1 MNNMQLFDLTNAQ
14 KRIWYTELLYPD
26 TSVSQ
31 LSGTAKMKGHIN
43 IAAFMQSINLIIKQ
57 YDAFRIRITSV
68 DGVPQQ
74 YVVPYEE
81 RQLECLDLTHI
92 DSISEVEALLE
103 QHKSK
108 PLPLLDSELF
118 QFLIVKISEEEYW
131 INIKMH
137 HIISDGISMVVYGN
151 QLTAFYMDL
160 IQGNE
165 PKLSDDCS
173 YIEYIAD
180 ENAYELSDRYQKDK
194 AYWLDKFSDLP
205 ELTGWKSYNPLS
217 LSTQAVREHFTV
229 PEALYRE
236 LQAFCQQNRI
246 SLFQF
251 FMGAMYI
258 YIHKVTNQPDV
269 VIGTSFA
276 NRGNK
281 KEKQKIGM
289 FVSTAAARTY
299 VDKDVEVLSFL
310 QEVARDQ
317 MSVLRHQ
324 KYPYNQ
330 LIQDLREM
338 HGNKDIQRL
347 FGVSMEYRLIN
358 WVDLDDVRI
367 LTDYDF
373 CGDEVNDFV
382 LHIVEI
388 LDEGELV
395 LDIDYRTELFER
407 SEVTDMVSQLLTI
420 AEQIIH
426 TPQLSIAEVNLL
438 GEAEEQSILALS
450 EGDVVDYPRDKT
462 IHGLFEEQAE
472 RTPDHVAVQ
481 MGEQSI
487 TYLALNEQANQLARY
502 LRTEGVGADV
512 LVGIMAD
519 RSLDMVVGMLAVLKA
534 GGAYVPIDPEYPE
547 ERIRYML
554 EDSGVRLLL
563 TQSHLWESTTFD
575 GKLVSLDEA
584 ATYTGDASNLESIS
598 GPSHLAYVIYTSG
611 TTGKPK
617 GTLIEHKNVVRLLFN
632 DDNLFDF
639 NSQDTWTLFH
649 SFCFD
654 FSVWEMYGAL
664 LYGGKLIIVPSLT
677 AKSPAAFLELL
688 KDNRVTILN
697 QTPTY
702 FYQVI
707 QEELAQSSTELSLR
721 KIIFGGEALSPSL
734 LKNWRA
740 KYPDVQLINM
750 YGITETTVHVT
761 YKEITEHEIEA
772 GKSNIGRTIPTLSAY
787 IFDEH
792 RRLQP
797 VGVPGELYIAGDG
810 LARGYLNRPD
820 LTAEKFV
827 EHPYRAGERLYRTGD
842 LARWLPDGNIEYL
855 GRIDH
860 QVKIRGYRIEL
871 GEVEA
876 QILKAPGVR
885 ETIVLARDDEQG
897 QKLLCAYYVASSDL
911 SPGELRSQLATEL
924 PAYMIPSYFVR
935 LEQMPLTPNGKL
947 DRRAL
952 PAPEGS
958 VQSGEDYL
966 APRTAVEAQLVL
978 IWQDILGAARV
989 GVHDNFFEIG
999 GHSLRATLLVTRIR
1013 KELGC
1018 SISLREVFQSPTVE
1032 SLARLVKE
1040 RIPTVYESIPQA
1052 EESEAYPVSSAQ
1064 KRLYVLRQMDGG
1076 ELSYNMPG
1084 AFTVDGPLDRVRLE
1098 SAFKALI
1105 QRHESLRTGFYMQD
1119 GELVQH
1125 VHKDVPFTLGY
1136 TEASAEETDTL
1147 IHSFTRAFD
1156 LSQAPLLRV
1165 SLVKLQE
1172 ERHLLLFDMHHII
1185 SDGVSI
1191 QILVEELTQLYQG
1204 EQLPELHIQYKDYAV
1219 WQREQSE
1226 REWQD
1231 LEAYWLQTF
1240 EGELP
1245 VLDLPTDFQRPSV
1258 RSFEG
1263 SRIDFTLDES
1273 GNKAIQELASRTGTT
1288 LYMVLLAAYSVL
1300 LHKYTGQKDIVV
1312 GSPVAGRP
1320 QAELEG
1326 IIGMF
1331 VNTLALRSYPAGEK
1345 TFQDYLLEVKETALK
1360 AFEHQ
1365 DYPFEK
1371 LVEKLGVGRDVS
1383 RNPLFDTLLVLQNTE
1398 QEEQDMDGVHFT
1410 PYPMDTVTAKF
1421 DLSLNVEEKGAEL
1434 AFGLEYSTALYRR
1447 ETVERLATHLLRVL
1461 HAVAANPQL
1470 QLAEIEMITPEEKV
1484 QIIEVFNATA
1494 TPYPRDKTIHE
1505 LFAEQVKHTPEQTA
1519 LVFGDVRLT
1528 YLELEDKASRLAQT
1542 LRRLGTLRE
1551 QPVAIMGGRSIEM
1564 VVGMLAVLQAGGA
1577 YVPIDP
1583 DYPEDRVRYMLE
1595 DSDAKLLLVQKGEL
1609 INVDYGIP
1617 IVDLSSEEAYA
1628 SDPVQAEETVQGP
1641 QGLAYV
1647 IYTSGTTGRPKG
1659 VMVEHRNVVRL
1670 VKETNYV
1677 ELNESTRILQTGAV
1691 AFDASTFEI
1700 WGALLNGGQLYFVE
1714 NDDIL
1719 IADRLK
1725 AAIAKY
1731 GITTM
1736 WLTSPLFN
1744 QLSLQDEYLFRGLK
1758 ALLVGGDV
1766 LSISHINRV
1775 IEANPDL
1782 VPINGYGP
1790 TENTTFST
1798 TYKIPGRVE
1807 GGVPI
1812 GRPISN
1818 STAYVVNGSL
1828 QLQPIGA
1835 WGELIVGGEGVARG
1849 YLNRPDLTAEKFV
1862 PSPVKEGERCYRTGD
1877 LVRWLPDGNLEFKGR
1892 IDEQVKIRGYR
1903 IELPEIE
1910 AQLAKVESVVE
1921 AVVVVR
1927 ADELG
1932 EKQLCAYYVA
1942 DRTLTA
1948 GEVRLALSQ
1957 VLPGYMMPSY
1967 FIQMD
1972 RMPLTSNG
1980 KVDRRSLP
1988 APQVGAHT
1996 GRKYTAPRTPAEEAL
2011 ASVWQGVLGAEQ
2023 VGIHDNFFELGG
2035 DSIKAIQVSSRLLQA
2050 GYRLEMKQLFKSP
2063 TIAELGAEIQTAVH
2077 MAEQGVVRGAARL
2090 TPVQQWFF
2098 GRKQAEPH
2106 HFNQAVMLYREQ
2118 GFEETALHQVLRKL
2132 AEHHDA
2138 LRMAFRQTEQGYEAW
2153 NRDLGEGELYSL
2165 ITADLR
2171 SESNP
2176 VAAIT
2181 TLSDDI
2187 QRSINLAEGP
2197 LMKLG
2202 LFHCQD
2208 GDHLLIVIHHLVVDG
2223 VSWRILFE
2231 DFAAGYEQV
2240 IQGQA
2245 LTFPQKTDSFRDWG
2259 DAIARYS
2266 EGPEIEV
2273 HRAYWSKLGDQ
2284 PLEQLPKDEAVES
2297 LLLQDSEVV
2306 TAQWTVEETDQL
2318 LRKAHRAYQ
2327 TETNDLLLTALGMAV
2342 SKWSGIGKIAVNL
2355 EGHGREPIISNID
2368 ITRTVGWFTS
2378 QYPVILDLGNDLEL
2392 SALIKS
2398 VKEELR
2404 RIPNKGIGYGL
2415 LKTMAS
2421 QEDADSFSLQPEIS
2435 FNYLGQFDQDLQGSS
2450 LQVSPYPTG
2459 SAQSLLG
2466 EPAYTLDI
2474 NGMVTDGALTLTMSY
2489 NGKQYKSSTMKQL
2502 AGYIEESLRQ
2512 LLQHCVTQERTV
2524 LTPSD
2529 VLAKGLSIA
2538 DLEELSKQT
2547 SHIGDIENV
2556 YSLTPMQKGMLFH
2569 DMFEPHTGA
2578 YFEQAAFDFK
2588 GSFDPTAFG
2597 HSLDAV
2603 VERHAI
2609 LRTNFYSGWG
2619 SEPLQVVFRHRGA
2632 KLVYEDLREM
2642 NAPQREAYLK
2652 TFAAEDKAQ
2661 GFNLSEDELL
2671 RVSILQTDEESFR
2684 LLWSF
2689 HHIVMDGWCVPLI
2702 TQEVFEHY
2710 FALLEG
2716 REPQL
2721 AEVQPYSRY
2730 IEWLEQQDEA
2740 AAADYWSRYLAGYEQ
2755 QTLLPQVG
2763 GAVKGEGYV
2772 AEKLNY
2778 PVSREL
2784 TERLEKVARDAHVT
2798 MNILLQSIWGVALQ
2812 RYNGSRDVVYG
2823 SVVSG
2828 RPAEIP
2834 GIDRMIGLFINTIP
2848 VRVKTEE
2855 HLPFTVLMKQ
2865 QQEQYMASHMYDTYP
2880 LFEIQAQ
2887 TDQKQDLISHIMV
2900 FENYPVE
2907 EEVERLG
2914 DGEAAFEI
2922 EEAELLEQT
2931 NYDFNLI
2938 VLPGKEMRLLFQ
2950 YNALVYDSATIEQIK
2965 GHLFHLMEQIVEN
2978 PAISVDAL
2986 ELVTPQEREQI
2997 LSVWGETEASSKH
3010 RTTFHGLL
3018 EEQAARTP
3026 DATAIL
3032 FENEMLTYAELNAK
3046 ANGLARRLRA
3056 EGIKTGDLVGLLVE
3070 RSTDMIV
3077 GMYGIMKAGGAYVP
3091 IDPEYPKE
3099 RINYMLEDS
3108 GTKMVLAQAHLL
3120 EHIDWMGNV
3129 LLLEE
3134 PSTYDADESNLKD
3147 TANSDDLAYVIYTS
3161 GTTGQP
3167 KGVLVEHRGLRNLSD
3182 VYRGL
3187 FEVTPQDRIVQ
3198 FASLSFD
3205 ASVSEIITA
3214 LSHGATLCIPSTQD
3228 ILDHALFEQFMNSKA
3243 ITIATLPPAYII
3255 HLEPERLPA
3264 LRCLLTAGSA
3274 TSVELIEKWRKH
3286 VQYFNGYGP
3295 TEDSVCTTMWTVPDS
3310 EETMERVSIGQP
3322 IANHRVYILDD
3333 HFRVLPVGVAG
3344 ELCISGIGL
3353 ARGYHNQPALM
3364 DEKFVDNPFT
3374 PGERMYRTGDLVR
3387 WLPDGTIEY
3396 LGRIDHQVKIR
3407 GYRIE
3412 LGEVEAHMLRVP
3424 FVQEVVALAVES
3436 EDGYKDLV
3444 AYFVAA
3450 QKLEVSELRAV
3461 LSEMLPGY
3469 MIPSRFV
3476 QLEDMP
3482 LTSNG
3487 KIDRKALQGE
3497 QGWAVASSEA
3507 PQTPVEIQLA
3517 EIWQEVLGVESA
3529 GVKDNFFHFG
3539 GHSLRAALLV
3549 SRIRKEMNREISL
3562 REVFESPTI
3571 EGLARAIEGYTPLN
3585 FEEIPTA
3592 GAREHYPLS
3601 SAQKRLFILSQLEG
3615 GELSYNMP
3623 GILTVEGAL
3632 NRERLEQAFRRL
3644 IHRHGSLRT
3653 RFVTVNGEPV
3663 QQILPDVPFTVEYAE
3678 LSETEAE
3685 AALQQFVHPFDLGEA
3700 PLLRV
3705 GLIRIAHER
3714 HLLLFDMH
3722 HIVSDGVSMN
3732 ILIEE
3737 FLHFYQEE
3745 DVLPAL
3751 QIQYTDYAVWQQ
3763 EQLGSERLK
3772 AQEAYWLD
3780 AFRGSL
3786 PVLDL
3791 PVDEV
3796 RPAVRSF
3803 AGDRIDFQIDASLS
3817 ASLQELATR
3826 TGSTLFMVLLAAY
3839 TTLLH
3844 KYTGQEDVIVGSPV
3858 AGRSHTTLEGLIGMF
3873 VGTVALRTYPEGE
3886 KSFEAYLKEVKE
3898 TALRAYENQDYPFE
3912 ELVEKL
3918 ELQRDLSRNP
3928 LFDTMFVLQNI
3939 EQGEQEIEGLRFTP
3953 YDQGHPAAKFDLTL
3967 TVSEADGALNCTLE
3981 YATAI
3986 YKRET
3991 AERMAG
3997 HFVQLIQ
4004 EAIANP
4010 GLSLSSLDIVTP
4022 QEKSM
4027 LMKDADEAK
4036 ADYPRDQ
4043 TIHALFE
4050 EQAVRNPDAVAVVC
4064 EEATLSYSELNERA
4078 NGLARTLRERGLQP
4092 DGLVGIMADRSLEM
4106 VVGILAIL
4114 KAGGAYVPVDPEYP
4128 EDRIRFMLEDSGAK
4142 LLLTQ
4147 AHLGTRISFTGD
4159 IVNLDEAASYKEDVS
4174 NLEPTAGP
4182 NHLAYVI
4189 YTSGTTG
4196 KPKGTLIEHKNVV
4209 RLLFNDKNMF
4219 DFGPQ
4224 DTWTLFHSFCFDFS
4238 VWEMYGALLNGG
4250 RLVIVP
4256 SLTAKSPERFLQLLK
4271 DQKVTVLNQTPTY
4284 FYQLLQEELSHRA
4297 AELSL
4302 RMIIFGGEALSPAL
4316 LKDWRAKYPQVQLIN
4331 MYGITETTVHV
4342 TYKEITE
4349 LEIGQ
4354 GRSNIGIP
4362 IPTLRA
4368 YILDEQRRP
4377 QPIGIPGELYVA
4389 GEGLARG
4396 YLNRPELTEEKFVA
4410 HPFEA
4415 GERMYRSGDL
4425 ARWLPDGSME
4435 YLGRIDHQV
4444 KIRGYRIELGEVEAK
4459 LLHAPSVREAVV
4471 LAREDGSG
4479 QKVLVGYFT
4488 ADQMLTVGELRKALA
4503 AELPAYMIPSYF
4515 MQLEQMPLTP
4525 NGKLDRKALP
4535 APETNVQTGAVYEAP
4550 RNAAEEAL
4558 ASVWQGVLG
4567 AQQVGI
4573 HDHFF
4578 DLGGDSIKAIQVS
4591 SRLFQLGYKL
4601 EMKDLFKYP
4610 TIAELSPYLQVAGR
4624 TAEQGEIKGAAELMP
4639 IQRWFFE
4646 RHTAEPHHYNHAV
4659 MLHRKDGFDEAALRL
4674 TMDQVAIHHDALR
4687 MVFRSTEAG
4696 YAAWNRGIDEGEL
4709 YTLDIVDMRQVEDQ
4723 AAAVQAQADA
4733 IQASFHLEDGPL
4745 FKLGLFHCND
4755 GDHLLIVIHHLL
4767 VDGVSWR
4774 ILFEDIATGYE
4785 QALNGKAIVLPQKT
4799 DSYLVWSEQ
4808 AAKYAAGP
4816 ALDEERSYWQQIEE
4830 TMLAPLP
4837 KDEDQE
4843 PGTIR
4848 DTESVTVTWSAE
4860 ETDLL
4865 LRQANRAY
4873 HTETNDLLLTALGA
4887 AIQRWTGMEQIL
4899 VNLEGHGREMIVPD
4913 LDITRTVGWFT
4924 TQYPVLLNVQGG
4936 QEVSAQIKRIKENL
4950 REVPHKG
4957 IGYGLLKYMAP
4968 EKGTRFSVEPEVSFN
4983 YLGQFDQDLEGNA
4996 LSLSTHSVGKALS
5009 DHTPQQYALDVNGM
5023 IAEGQLSLTITYSN
5037 RQYRKETVSHF
5048 AELLQSSLSEVIQ
5061 HCVTQERSQ
5070 LTPSDVLFQGLTLE
5084 QLDRLTAQTAHI
5096 GEIEDVYK
5104 LTAMQKG
5111 MLFHSLLEPDS
5122 SSYFEQATFELRGSF
5137 DVDIFFESFQ
5147 ALAQRHAILRTG
5159 FYNNITDVPLQVV
5172 FKQRPIPLNYVD
5184 LRAGTLQEQEA
5195 QIQAYTT
5202 EDMAKGFSLS
5212 EDPLM
5217 RVTVM
5222 QKEQSHLVLWSFHH
5236 IVMDGWCIPIIT
5248 QELFDY
5254 YSALR
5259 QQVQPVLPPAQPYS
5273 RYIEWLDAQ
5282 DDQESSTY
5290 WSQYLE
5296 DYDGNTVLPEAKT
5309 KSQAKV
5315 EGYVLNEH
5323 VLHLGASLTHKMDVV
5338 AKRNH
5343 VTVNTLM
5350 QTAWGLILQHYNASS
5365 DVVFGGV
5372 VSGRP
5377 AEIAGIENMV
5387 GLFIN
5392 TVPIRVQSSK
5402 DEAFVEVMK
5411 RTQAH
5416 SLAGRA
5422 YDTYPLYEI
5431 QGKTSQKQDLISH
5444 IMIFENYPLDEQ
5456 VEQSGNHTEDNLEV
5470 ANFAMFEQTNYD
5482 FNLVVIP
5489 GEDIKVC
5496 IRYNASV
5503 YEQESIARIGGHLLQ
5518 MLDQVATRPQA
5529 TIQELEIVTPEERTK
5544 LLDWGG
5550 KAHAYPSD
5558 QGLHTLFEEQVV
5570 RTPDKIA
5577 AVSGDIQITY
5587 RELNE
5592 RANRLASTLI
5602 DQGLRSEQVVG
5613 LLADRSVELLV
5624 AIMGVLKAGG
5634 AYVPID
5640 PEYPQERIQYILKD
5654 SGAEILLTQSHLTK
5668 LASFEGIVM
5677 ELDSP
5682 HIYGAGVDN
5691 PNIPVR
5697 GNDLVYLI
5705 YTSGTTG
5712 NPKGTMINHKGIV
5725 NYIWWANKVYC
5736 AGQPTDFPLY
5746 SSISFDLTMTSMF
5759 TPLINGGIVRIY
5771 DGIDKA
5777 EVVQHILRE
5786 NAVDILKLTPTHLS
5800 LIKDMTI
5807 PAESRIQQLIVGG
5820 ENLTTHLSKTITDL
5834 FGGNIKI
5841 YNEYGPTETVVGCM
5855 IHLYDPAKDTRES
5868 VPIGLPSD
5876 NIYIHIL
5883 DEQLR
5888 LVPLGVEGEMYIAGD
5903 GVARGYLNRLDLT
5916 AEKFIRDRFAAEG
5929 NMYRTGDLARRLPN
5943 GDIEYIG
5950 RIDHQVKIRGYRI
5963 ELGEIEA
5970 KLLDMPLVEE
5980 ALVVAWADANGQK
5993 SLCAYFVADR
6003 EMSVSELRNELS
6015 AELPAYM
6022 IPSYFVQ
6029 MDVMPLTPNGK
6040 LDRKA
6045 LPEPNLGVKA
6055 GAAFAAPRTDVE
6067 NILASIWQ
6075 GVLGVPLVGI
6085 HDNFFELGGDSI
6097 KSIQVSSRLLHA
6109 GYKLEMKNLFSY
6121 PTIAELAQRVSAVSR
6136 IADQGE
6142 VHGTVK
6148 LGPAQRRFFEE
6159 QSKDLHH
6166 FNQSVMLYRREGF
6179 NTDAL
6184 AKVIQKIAEHHDALR
6199 LVFRQGEHGV
6209 EAWNRSLGE
6218 GELYSLQIHDLQDEK
6233 DPALAIEAGAE
6244 AIQRSISLEDGPLF
6258 RLGLFRCAE
6267 GEHLLIVIHHLAVDG
6282 VSWRILF
6289 EDLQEGYEQAA
6300 RGEAVKLPQKTDSYR
6315 AWVDGITQYAN
6326 SPAAEQ
6332 ERSFW
6337 AEVEGEGFA
6346 LLPKDKV
6353 DGALLIKDTEAVT
6366 VTWSPEETEQFLK
6379 EANRAY
6385 NTEVNDLLLTALGMA
6400 VHEWT
6405 GIERVGIVLEGHGR
6419 EPVVPELDITRTIG
6433 WFTSQYPV
6441 ALEMG
6446 GEMEIGARI
6455 KRIKEGLRR
6464 IPNKGVGYGILKY
6477 LSDVSTGSSFSA
6489 EPEITFNY
6497 LGQFDQDLAE
6507 GTMEVSPYSAGS
6519 EVSEEMVQHQ
6529 ALNINGLITE
6539 GQLQLSVSYNHQQF
6553 HVDSVEKFAGILK
6566 ERLSEVIG
6574 HCARKDRTELT
6585 PSDVLLNDISL
6596 EEIEELEEQTRHIG
6610 SIENVY
6616 KLTPMQKGMLFHSLL
6631 EPHSEVYFEQATFE
6645 IQGVFYP
6652 EDFKRSLQHLMKR
6665 HAILRTNFHAGWGD
6679 FPIQIVFKER
6689 ACDFVYEELHELEPG
6704 EMETRLAAYM
6714 DQDKARG
6721 FDLTNEALLRVAI
6734 LRTAKE
6740 HYHLLWSS
6748 HHIILDGWC
6757 MPLVLQE
6764 VFETYGALR
6773 EQREPELPVAASYSQ
6788 YIQWLE
6794 KQGEEEASS
6803 YWRGYL
6809 EGYEQ
6814 QTKLPQAITQP
6825 SAKAEAYVSE
6835 KLVFT
6840 LDADLTERLEQV
6852 AKQHQVTMNTLMQAA
6867 WGIVLQRYNRSQD
6880 VVFGSVVSG
6889 RPAEI
6894 PGIESM
6900 IGLFINTVPVRVQAE
6915 GSETFSHVMKRQQE
6929 LYLAGHAYDSY
6940 PLYEI
6945 QAQSEQKQDLI
6956 SHIMVFENYPV
6967 EEHLEEKIANDEAE
6981 YKITDVQMFEQT
6993 NYDFNLIVL
7002 PGRNLEFLYRYNA
7015 RVYDR
7020 ESVERIQ
7027 GHLTKIL
7034 TSVSVQPAIR
7044 IDELELITPEEKSQ
7058 IIEVWGD
7065 TAAPYPREK
7074 TLHGIF
7080 EEKAALTPDHTALIF
7095 GETELT
7101 YGELHQQANRLARTL
7116 RAQGVR
7122 PDQPVGIMV
7131 ERSLE
7136 MIIGIHAIL
7145 KAGGAYVPIDPE
7157 FPEDR
7162 IHHML
7167 EDSGAKLLLTKSHLK
7182 DRFPFTGTIL
7192 ALDDPQAY
7200 HADDSNLEPIA
7211 GPEHLAYIIYTSGST
7226 GKPKGVMIEHRS
7238 AVHTLSQLEAEYPM
7252 LAGDRFLLKTTFTF
7266 DFSVPELFC
7275 WFFGQGTLVILPQGV
7290 DKDPVALLEAVD
7302 ANRITHLNLVP
7313 SMLSVLVQYL
7323 KESSTQGF
7331 LTLKYLFACGET
7343 LPAKLVEEYY
7353 KVSPYAVLENIY
7365 GPTEA
7370 AVYATRYTTSRETAT
7385 LTHVPIG
7392 KPYANVQVWMM
7403 DSASQ
7408 VSPVGVPGELCI
7420 AGEGVARG
7428 YFNQPELTAEK
7439 FIPHPYTSG
7448 ERIYRTGDLARWL
7461 PDGNIEY
7468 LGRIDHQVKIRGY
7481 RIELGEVEAQIL
7493 KVPSVQEAVVL
7504 ALADSSGSTQLC
7516 AYFVAEEALA
7526 AGVLREALASELP
7539 SYMIPSAFVQL
7550 GQMPLN
7556 PNGKLDRKALP
7567 APETLLRS
7575 TAEYIAPRTQ
7585 TEVELAKIWSE
7596 VLGVQEIGIRDQFF
7610 ELGGHSL
7617 KVLGLIQR
7625 ISSSMGVHLPLQAV
7639 FNLPTVEE
7647 MAHEIFKLQATT
7659 AADEQEMEII
7669 HFPGKGMLKVFCFP
7683 PRVGHSLGYY
7693 EMAKELDGLCEVYGM
7708 EFIGDRFQG
7717 QDMLDR
7723 YIDAIVDI
7731 QAEGPYIFLGYSLGG
7746 NLAFEVAK
7754 AMESRGYHVGDIIMV
7769 DAMRKMSKDESTPEE
7784 LEEIVETVL
7793 DSIRE
7798 QYKAFLAD
7806 PADRERVMD
7815 KMLVYSSYRD
7825 ELINAGEVHAN
7836 IHAMI
7841 AEDDSV
7847 GPDTSLDK
7855 LLWQQATLGQYKEYG
7870 VIGTHDVLLDSGFVG
7885 ENAKVLR
7892 QILGKIAKASS
7903 KNKPI
7908 LS

>member
-1 MNNMQLFDLTNAQ
+1 MNDMQLYDLTNAQ

-31 LSGTAKMKGHIN
+31 LSGTAKMKGRIH

-68 DGVPQQ
+68 DGMPQQ

-81 RQLECLDLTHI
+81 RQLEYLDLTHYE
-92 DSISEVEALLE
+92 SVSEVEALLE

-108 PLPLLDSELF
+108 PLQLLDSELF
-118 QFLIVKISEEEYW
+118 QFLIVKISEDEYW
-131 INIKMH
+131 INTKMH
-137 HIISDGISMVVYGN
+137 HIISDGISMVIYGN
-151 QLTAFYMDL
+151 QLTEFYMQI

-165 PKLSDDCS
+165 PTLNDDCS
-173 YIEYIAD
+173 YIQYISE

-194 AYWLDKFSDLP
+194 AYWLNKFSDLP

-217 LSTQAVREHFTV
+217 LSTRAVREHFTV
-229 PEALYRE
+229 PEVLYHE

-299 VDKDVEVLSFL
+299 VEKDMDALSFL
-310 QEVARDQ
+310 QDVARDQ

-358 WVDLDDVRI
+358 WVDLDEVRI

-395 LDIDYRTELFER
+395 LDVDYRTTLFER

-426 TPQLSIAEVNLL
+426 APQLPIAEVTLL
-438 GEAEEQSILALS
+438 GEADEQSILALS
-450 EGDVVDYPRDKT
+450 EGIVADYPREKT

-502 LRTEGVGADV
+502 LRSEGVGADT

-519 RSLDMVVGMLAVLKA
+519 RSLEMIVGIMGILKA
-534 GGAYVPIDPEYPE
+534 GGAYVPIDPDYPE
-547 ERIRYML
+547 ERIHYML
-554 EDSGVRLLL
+554 EDSGVHLLL

-575 GKLVSLDEA
+575 GKLVNLDEA
-584 ATYTGDASNLESIS
+584 ASYKGDTSNLESIS
-598 GPSHLAYVIYTSG
+598 GASNLAYVIYTSG

-632 DDNLFDF
+632 DKNLFDF
-639 NSQDTWTLFH
+639 SAQDTWTLFH

-664 LYGGKLIIVPSLT
+664 LYGGKLVIVPSLT

-688 KDNRVTILN
+688 KDNKVTILN

-707 QEELAQSSTELSLR
+707 QEELAHSSTELSLR

-734 LKNWRA
+734 LGNWRF

-761 YKEITEHEIEA
+761 YKEITEREIEA

-787 IFDEH
+787 IFDEQ

-810 LARGYLNRPD
+810 LARGYLNRAE

-827 EHPYRAGERLYRTGD
+827 EHPFRAGERMYRTGD

-876 QILKAPGVR
+876 QILKVSNVR

-897 QKLLCAYYVASSDL
+897 QKLLCAYYVASTDL
-911 SPGELRSQLATEL
+911 SPSELRSQLAVEL

-958 VQSGEDYL
+958 VQSSEVYL
-966 APRTAVEAQLVL
+966 APRTAAEAQLVL
-978 IWQDILGAARV
+978 IWQDILGVARV
-989 GVHDNFFEIG
+989 GVRDNFFEIG
-999 GHSLRATLLVTRIR
+999 GHSLRATLLVSRIQ
-1013 KELGC
+1013 KELGG
-1018 SISLREVFQSPTVE
+1018 SLSLREVFQWPTVE
-1032 SLARLVKE
+1032 SMARLVKE
-1040 RIPTVYESIPQA
+1040 RIPTVYESIPRA

-1064 KRLYVLRQMDGG
+1064 KRLFVLRQMDGG

-1084 AFTVDGPLDRVRLE
+1084 AFTVDGSLDRVRLE
-1098 SAFKALI
+1098 SAFQALI
-1105 QRHESLRTGFYMQD
+1105 QRHESLRTGFYMKD
-1119 GELVQH
+1119 GELVQR
-1125 VHKDVPFTLGY
+1125 VHRDVPFALDY
-1136 TEASAEETDTL
+1136 TEASVEETDTL
-1147 IHSFTRAFD
+1147 VCSFIRAFD

-1165 SLVKLQE
+1165 GLVKLEE

-1191 QILVEELTQLYQG
+1191 QILVEELTSLYQG

-1219 WQREQSE
+1219 WQREHSE
-1226 REWQD
+1226 NQWKE
-1231 LEAYWLQTF
+1231 LEAYWLQAF

-1245 VLDLPTDFQRPSV
+1245 VLDLPTDYQRPSV

-1263 SRIDFTLDES
+1263 SRIDFTLDAS

-1300 LHKYTGQKDIVV
+1300 LHKYTGQEDIIV

-1320 QAELEG
+1320 QAELES

-1331 VNTLALRSYPAGEK
+1331 VNTLAMRSYPAGDK
-1345 TFQDYLLEVKETALK
+1345 TFQDYLLEIKETALK

-1365 DYPFEK
+1365 DYPLEK
-1371 LVEKLGVGRDVS
+1371 LIEKLGIGRDVS

-1398 QEEQDMDGVHFT
+1398 QAEQDMGGLRFT
-1410 PYPMDTVTAKF
+1410 PYPLETVTAKF
-1421 DLSLNVEEKGAEL
+1421 DLSLNVEEQGAEL
-1434 AFGLEYSTALYRR
+1434 AFGLEYSTVLYQR
-1447 ETVERLATHLLRVL
+1447 ESVERLAMHLLRVL
-1461 HAVAANPQL
+1461 HAVAVNPQL
-1470 QLAEIEMITPEEKV
+1470 KLAEIEMITPEEKV
-1484 QIIEVFNATA
+1484 QIIEEFNATSA
-1494 TPYPRDKTIHE
+1494 PYPSEKTIHE
-1505 LFAEQVKHTPEQTA
+1505 LFAEQVKRTPEQTA
-1519 LVFGDVRLT
+1519 LVFGNVQLT
-1528 YLELEDKASRLAQT
+1528 YLELEEKAGRLAQT

-1551 QPVAIMGGRSIEM
+1551 QPVAVMGGRSIEM
-1564 VVGMLAVLQAGGA
+1564 VIGMLAVLQAGGA

-1583 DYPEDRVRYMLE
+1583 DYPEDRVRYMLN

-1609 INVDYGIP
+1609 ISVDYGIP

-1628 SDPVQAEETVQGP
+1628 AEPARPETAQGS

-1659 VMVEHRNVVRL
+1659 VMVENRNVVRL

-1731 GITTM
+1731 GITTL

-1758 ALLVGGDV
+1758 TLLVGGDV
-1766 LSISHINRV
+1766 LSISHMNRV
-1775 IEANPDL
+1775 TEANPDL
-1782 VPINGYGP
+1782 VPINCYGP

-1798 TYKIPGRVE
+1798 TYKIPCHAE
-1807 GGVPI
+1807 GVVPI

-1862 PSPVKEGERCYRTGD
+1862 PSPVKDGESCYRTGD

-1910 AQLAKVESVVE
+1910 AQLAKVESVID

-1948 GEVRLALSQ
+1948 GEVRLSLSQ
-1957 VLPGYMMPSY
+1957 VLPGYMIPSY

-2050 GYRLEMKQLFKSP
+2050 GYRLEMKELFKSP
-2063 TIAELGAEIQTAVH
+2063 TIAELSAQIQTAVH
-2077 MAEQGVVRGAARL
+2077 MAEQGTVRGSASL

-2118 GFEETALHQVLRKL
+2118 GFEEKALHHVLKKL
-2132 AEHHDA
+2132 AQHHDA
-2138 LRMAFRQTEQGYEAW
+2138 LRMVFRQTEQGYEAW
-2153 NRDLGEGELYSL
+2153 NRGLEEGELYSL
-2165 ITADLR
+2165 QTADLR
-2171 SESNP
+2171 NESNP

-2181 TLSDDI
+2181 VLSDDI

-2197 LMKLG
+2197 LLKLG

-2231 DFAAGYEQV
+2231 DIAAGYEQV
-2240 IQGQA
+2240 TQGQV
-2245 LTFPQKTDSFRDWG
+2245 LTFPQKTDAFRDWG
-2259 DAIARYS
+2259 DALSRYS
-2266 EGPEIEV
+2266 ESPAIEI
-2273 HRAYWSKLGDQ
+2273 HQAYWKDLERQ
-2284 PLEQLPKDEAVES
+2284 KLEQLPKDEAVES
-2297 LLLQDSEVV
+2297 LLLRDSEVV

-2355 EGHGREPIISNID
+2355 EGHGREPIIPNID

-2378 QYPVILDLGNDLEL
+2378 QYPVILDLGDDPEVA
-2392 SALIKS
+2392 ALIKS
-2398 VKEELR
+2398 VKEGLR

-2421 QEDADSFSLQPEIS
+2421 QVDADSCSLQPEIS

-2450 LQVSPYPTG
+2450 LQISPYPTG
-2459 SAQSLLG
+2459 SAQSLLE

-2474 NGMVTDGALTLTMSY
+2474 NGMVTDGALTLTITY
-2489 NGKQYKSSTMKQL
+2489 NGKQYKSSTMEQL
-2502 AGYIEESLRQ
+2502 AGYIEDSLRE
-2512 LLQHCVTQERTV
+2512 LLHHCVTQERSV

-2588 GSFDPTAFG
+2588 GSFDPAAFG

-2642 NAPQREAYLK
+2642 NATQREAYLK
-2652 TFAAEDKAQ
+2652 TFAAKDKAQ

-2671 RVSILQTDEESFR
+2671 RVSILCTGEDSFR

-2716 REPQL
+2716 RAPQL

-2740 AAADYWSRYLAGYEQ
+2740 AAANYWSRYLAGYDQ

-2763 GAVKGEGYV
+2763 EASIGEGYLS
-2772 AEKLNY
+2772 EKLNY
-2778 PVSREL
+2778 TLDREL
-2784 TERLEKVARDAHVT
+2784 TGRLEKVARDAHVT
-2798 MNILLQSIWGVALQ
+2798 MNILLQSIWGIALQ

-2855 HLPFTVLMKQ
+2855 NLPFNVLMKQ

-2914 DGEAAFEI
+2914 GGEAAFEI
-2922 EEAELLEQT
+2922 EDAELLEQT

-2938 VLPGKEMRLLFQ
+2938 VLPGEEMKLLFQ
-2950 YNALVYDSATIEQIK
+2950 YNTLVYDSSNIERIR
-2965 GHLFHLMEQIVEN
+2965 GHLVHLMEQIVKN
-2978 PAISVDAL
+2978 PGISVDAL
-2986 ELVTPQEREQI
+2986 ELVTPQERDHI
-2997 LSVWGETEASSKH
+2997 LNIWKDIAVPYEH
-3010 RTTFHGLL
+3010 
-3018 EEQAARTP
+3018 
-3026 DATAIL
+3026 
-3032 FENEMLTYAELNAK
+3032 YAELH
-3046 ANGLARRLRA
+3046 
-3056 EGIKTGDLVGLLVE
+3056 
-3070 RSTDMIV
+3070 
-3077 GMYGIMKAGGAYVP
+3077 
-3091 IDPEYPKE
+3091 
-3099 RINYMLEDS
+3099 
-3108 GTKMVLAQAHLL
+3108 AQAQ
-3120 EHIDWMGNV
+3120 
-3129 LLLEE
+3129 
-3134 PSTYDADESNLKD
+3134 
-3147 TANSDDLAYVIYTS
+3147 TA
-3161 GTTGQP
+3161 P
-3167 KGVLVEHRGLRNLSD
+3167 
-3182 VYRGL
+3182 
-3187 FEVTPQDRIVQ
+3187 
-3198 FASLSFD
+3198 
-3205 ASVSEIITA
+3205 
-3214 LSHGATLCIPSTQD
+3214 
-3228 ILDHALFEQFMNSKA
+3228 
-3243 ITIATLPPAYII
+3243 
-3255 HLEPERLPA
+3255 
-3264 LRCLLTAGSA
+3264 
-3274 TSVELIEKWRKH
+3274 
-3286 VQYFNGYGP
+3286 
-3295 TEDSVCTTMWTVPDS
+3295 
-3310 EETMERVSIGQP
+3310 IGQP
-3322 IANHRVYILDD
+3322 NVYIVDD
-3333 HFRVLPVGVAG
+3333 HFRLLPVGVAG
-3344 ELCISGIGL
+3344 ELCIAGVGFT
-3353 ARGYHNQPALM
+3353 REHHNHPELT
-3364 DEKFVDNPFT
+3364 DEKFVDNPFA
-3374 PGERMYRTGDLVR
+3374 PGERMYRTGDLAR
-3387 WLPDGTIEY
+3387 WLPDGTIQY
-3396 LGRIDHQVKIR
+3396 LGRVDHQVKIR
-3407 GYRIE
+3407 GYRVE
-3412 LGEVEAHMLRVP
+3412 LSEVEAQMLK
-3424 FVQEVVALAVES
+3424 VQSVQDVVVMAVEGD
-3436 EDGYKDLV
+3436 DGHKDLF
-3444 AYFVAA
+3444 AYFVAD
-3450 QKLEVSELRAV
+3450 QTIEISELRAV
-3461 LSEMLPGY
+3461 LSELLPVY
-3469 MIPSRFV
+3469 MIPSHFV
-3476 QLEDMP
+3476 QLENP
-3482 LTSNG
+3482 LLTPSG

-3497 QGWAVASSEA
+3497 RGWAVASSVA
-3507 PQTPVEIQLA
+3507 PKTPVEIQLA
-3517 EIWQEVLGVESA
+3517 KIWQEVLGVENA

-3562 REVFESPTI
+3562 REVFQSPTI
-3571 EGLARAIEGYTPLN
+3571 EGLAYAIEGYTPLD

-3592 GAREHYPLS
+3592 GLREHYPLS
-3601 SAQKRLFILSQLEG
+3601 SSQKRLFILSQLEG

-3632 NRERLEQAFRRL
+3632 DRERLEQAFRRL

-3663 QQILPDVPFTVEYAE
+3663 QQILTDVPFTVEYAE
-3678 LSETEAE
+3678 LSGEEAE
-3685 AALQQFVHPFDLGEA
+3685 ASVQQFVRPFDLGEA

-3737 FLHFYQEE
+3737 FLRFYQEE
-3745 DVLPAL
+3745 GLLPAL

-3791 PVDEV
+3791 PGDEV

-3803 AGDRIDFQIDASLS
+3803 AGDRIDFRIDSSLS
-3817 ASLQELATR
+3817 GSLQELATR

-3839 TTLLH
+3839 TALLH

-3858 AGRSHTTLEGLIGMF
+3858 AGRSHATLEGLIGMF
-3873 VGTVALRTYPEGE
+3873 VGTLALRTYPEGE
-3886 KSFEAYLKEVKE
+3886 KSFETYLQEVKE
-3898 TALRAYENQDYPFE
+3898 TALQAYENQDYPFE

-3953 YDQGHPAAKFDLTL
+3953 YDNVHPAAKFDLTL
-3967 TVSEADGALNCTLE
+3967 TVSEADGALDCTLE
-3981 YATAI
+3981 YSTAI

-3991 AERMAG
+3991 AERMTG
-3997 HFVQLIQ
+3997 HFVQLIR
-4004 EAIANP
+4004 EATANP
-4010 GLSLSSLDIVTP
+4010 AMPLSSLDIVTP
-4022 QEKSM
+4022 QEKSK
-4027 LMKDADEAK
+4027 LMQESAEAR
-4036 ADYPRDQ
+4036 ADYPRDK

-4050 EQAVRNPDAVAVVC
+4050 EQAAHTPNAVAVVC

-4078 NGLARTLRERGLQP
+4078 NRLARTLRERGLQP
-4092 DGLVGIMADRSLEM
+4092 DGLAGIMADRSLEM

-4147 AHLGTRISFTGD
+4147 THLEKRVSFAGD
-4159 IVNLDEAASYKEDVS
+4159 IINLDETASYKEDIS
-4174 NLEPTAGP
+4174 NLKPAAGP
-4182 NHLAYVI
+4182 EHLAYVI

-4256 SLTAKSPERFLQLLK
+4256 SLTAKSPDRFLQLLK

-4284 FYQLLQEELSHRA
+4284 FYQLLQEELAHHA

-4316 LKDWRAKYPQVQLIN
+4316 LKDWRTKYPQVQLIN

-4349 LEIGQ
+4349 LEIEQ
-4354 GRSNIGIP
+4354 GRSNIGIS

-4410 HPFEA
+4410 HPFAA

-4425 ARWLPDGSME
+4425 ARWLPDGSLE

-4479 QKVLVGYFT
+4479 QKVLVAYFT

-4535 APETNVQTGAVYEAP
+4535 APEANVQTGAVYEPP
-4550 RNAAEEAL
+4550 RTKAEEAL

-4591 SRLFQLGYKL
+4591 SRLFQAGYKL

-4610 TIAELSPYLQVAGR
+4610 TIAELSPYLQAAGR
-4624 TAEQGEIKGAAELMP
+4624 TAEQGEIQGAAELMP

-4659 MLHRKDGFDEAALRL
+4659 MLYRKDGFDEAALRL
-4674 TMDQVAIHHDALR
+4674 TVTQIATHHDALR
-4687 MVFRSTEAG
+4687 VVFRSTEAG
-4696 YAAWNRGIDEGEL
+4696 YAAWNRGTDEGEL
-4709 YTLDIVDMRQVEDQ
+4709 YTLDIADVRQAEDQ
-4723 AAAVQAQADA
+4723 AAAVQAKADD

-4745 FKLGLFHCND
+4745 FKLGLFHCDD

-4774 ILFEDIATGYE
+4774 ILFEDIAAGYE
-4785 QALNGKAIVLPQKT
+4785 QALNGQAIVLPQKT

-4816 ALDEERSYWQQIEE
+4816 ALDKERAYWQQIEE
-4830 TMLAPLP
+4830 AILAPLP
-4837 KDEDQE
+4837 KDKDQE

-4899 VNLEGHGREMIVPD
+4899 VNLEGHGREMIIPE

-4924 TQYPVLLNVQGG
+4924 TQYPVLLNLQDG
-4936 QEVSAQIKRIKENL
+4936 QEVSARIKRIKENL
-4950 REVPHKG
+4950 RQIPHKG
-4957 IGYGLLKYMAP
+4957 IGYGLLKYMAL
-4968 EKGTRFSVEPEVSFN
+4968 EKSGGFGVEPEISFN

-5023 IAEGQLSLTITYSN
+5023 IAEGQLSLTVTYST
-5037 RQYRKETVSHF
+5037 RQYRKETVNHF
-5048 AELLQSSLSEVIQ
+5048 AELLQSSLSEVIR
-5061 HCVTQERSQ
+5061 HCVAQERSQ

-5084 QLDRLTAQTAHI
+5084 QFDRLTAQTAHI

-5104 LTAMQKG
+5104 LTPMQKG

-5137 DVDIFFESFQ
+5137 DVDTFFESFQ
-5147 ALAQRHAILRTG
+5147 ALVQRHAILRTS
-5159 FYNNITDVPLQVV
+5159 FYNNIGDLPLQVV
-5172 FKQRPIPLNYVD
+5172 FKQRPIPLHYVD
-5184 LRAGTLQEQEA
+5184 LRAATLQEQEA
-5195 QIQAYTT
+5195 QIKAYTA
-5202 EDMAKGFSLS
+5202 EDMAKGFSLA

-5217 RVTVM
+5217 RVTVL
-5222 QKEQSHLVLWSFHH
+5222 QTEQSSLVLWSFHH

-5254 YSALR
+5254 YSAMR

-5282 DDQESSTY
+5282 DDEEASTY
-5290 WSQYLE
+5290 WSQYLK
-5296 DYDGNTVLPEAKT
+5296 DYDGNTVLPEGKT
-5309 KSQAKV
+5309 KSQAK
-5315 EGYVLNEH
+5315 EAGYVLNEY
-5323 VLHLGASLTHKMDVV
+5323 VLHLGASLTDKMDVV

-5350 QTAWGLILQHYNASS
+5350 QTAWGLILQRYNASS

-5411 RTQAH
+5411 RTQAQ

-5431 QGKTSQKQDLISH
+5431 QGKTTQKQDLISH

-5456 VEQSGNHTEDNLEV
+5456 VEQSGNQNEDNLEV
-5470 ANFAMFEQTNYD
+5470 ANFTMFEQTNYG

-5496 IRYNASV
+5496 IRYNALV
-5503 YEQESIARIGGHLLQ
+5503 YEQESIARIGGHLMQ

-5529 TIQELEIVTPEERTK
+5529 TIEELEIVTSEERVK

-5550 KAHAYPSD
+5550 KAHTYPSD

-5577 AVSGDIQITY
+5577 AVNGDIQVTY

-5592 RANRLASTLI
+5592 QANRLASTLI
-5602 DQGLRSEQVVG
+5602 AQGLRSEQVVG

-5654 SGAEILLTQSHLTK
+5654 SGAGILLTQSHLTE
-5668 LASFEGIVM
+5668 LASFEGTVM

-5682 HIYGAGVDN
+5682 HIYGNGVDN
-5691 PNIPVR
+5691 PNLPVR

-5725 NYIWWANKVYC
+5725 NYIWWANEVYC
-5736 AGQPTDFPLY
+5736 AEQPTDFPLY
-5746 SSISFDLTMTSMF
+5746 SSISFDLTLTSIF
-5759 TPLINGGIVRIY
+5759 TPLINGGLVRIY

-5820 ENLTTHLSKTITDL
+5820 ENLTTHLSQTITDL

-5855 IHLYDPAKDTRES
+5855 IHLYDPVKDTRES
-5868 VPIGLPSD
+5868 VPIGLSAD

-5903 GVARGYLNRLDLT
+5903 GVARGYLNRPELT
-5916 AEKFIRDRFAAEG
+5916 AEKFIRNPFASEG

-5970 KLLDMPLVEE
+5970 KLQDIPLVEE
-5980 ALVVAWADANGQK
+5980 ALVVAWADAHGQK

-6015 AELPAYM
+6015 GLPAYM

-6029 MDVMPLTPNGK
+6029 LDVMPLTPNGK

-6045 LPEPNLGVKA
+6045 LPEPNSGVKA
-6055 GAAFAAPRTDVE
+6055 GAAFTAPRTDVE

-6109 GYKLEMKNLFSY
+6109 GYKLEMKDLFGY
-6121 PTIAELAQRVSAVSR
+6121 PTVAELAQRVNAVSR
-6136 IADQGE
+6136 IADQSE
-6142 VHGTVK
+6142 VHGAVR
-6148 LGPAQRRFFEE
+6148 LGPAQRRFFDE
-6159 QSKDLHH
+6159 QSTDLHH

-6184 AKVIQKIAEHHDALR
+6184 AKVVRKIAEHHDALR
-6199 LVFRQGEHGV
+6199 LVLRQGERGF

-6218 GELYSLQIHDLQDEK
+6218 GELYSLQIHDLQDET
-6233 DPALAIEAGAE
+6233 DSASAIEAGAE
-6244 AIQRSISLEDGPLF
+6244 AIQRSISLGDGPLL

-6315 AWVDGITQYAN
+6315 AWVEGITQYAN

-6332 ERSFW
+6332 ERSYW
-6337 AEVEGEGFA
+6337 AEVEGDGFA
-6346 LLPKDKV
+6346 PLPKDKV
-6353 DGALLIKDTEAVT
+6353 DGALLIKDSETVT
-6366 VTWSPEETEQFLK
+6366 VRWSPEETEQFLK
-6379 EANRAY
+6379 EANRTY
-6385 NTEVNDLLLTALGMA
+6385 NTEVNDLLLAALGMA

-6405 GIERVGIVLEGHGR
+6405 GIERVGILLEGHGR

-6441 ALEMG
+6441 ALEMK
-6446 GEMEIGARI
+6446 EELEIGARI
-6455 KRIKEGLRR
+6455 KRVKEGLRH

-6477 LSDVSTGSSFSA
+6477 LSDVSDVSSFSA
-6489 EPEITFNY
+6489 EPEIIFNY
-6497 LGQFDQDLAE
+6497 LGQFDQDLA
-6507 GTMEVSPYSAGS
+6507 GGMMEVSPYSVGS
-6519 EVSEEMVQHQ
+6519 EVSEQMVQHQ
-6529 ALNINGLITE
+6529 ALNINGLIAE
-6539 GQLQLSVSYNHQQF
+6539 GRLQLSVSYNRQQF
-6553 HVDSVEKFAGILK
+6553 HTESVEKFVGILK
-6566 ERLSEVIG
+6566 NRLSEVIG
-6574 HCARKDRTELT
+6574 HCVRKERTELT
-6585 PSDVLLNDISL
+6585 PSDVLLKDISL
-6596 EEIEELEEQTRHIG
+6596 EKIEELEEQTRHIG
-6610 SIENVY
+6610 SIENMY

-6631 EPHSEVYFEQATFE
+6631 EPHSEVYFEQAKFE
-6645 IQGVFYP
+6645 IHGAFYP
-6652 EDFKRSLQHLMKR
+6652 EDFKRSLKHLMKR

-6689 ACDFVYEELHELEPG
+6689 ACDFIYEDLHELESD
-6704 EMETRLAAYM
+6704 EIEARLAAYTA
-6714 DQDKARG
+6714 QDKARG
-6721 FDLTNEALLRVAI
+6721 FDLAEEALLRVTI

-6740 HYHLLWSS
+6740 AYHLLWSS

-6764 VFETYGALR
+6764 VFETYGVLR
-6773 EQREPELPVAASYSQ
+6773 EQREPELAAAVSYSQ

-6794 KQGEEEASS
+6794 EQGEEEASS

-6814 QTKLPQAITQP
+6814 QTKLPQATTQP
-6825 SAKAEAYVSE
+6825 LAKAEAYVSE

-6840 LDADLTERLEQV
+6840 LDAELTERLEQV
-6852 AKQHQVTMNTLMQAA
+6852 AKQNQVTMNTLMQAA

-6900 IGLFINTVPVRVQAE
+6900 IGLFINTVPIRVQAE
-6915 GSETFSHVMKRQQE
+6915 GSDTFSHVMKRQQE

-6967 EEHLEEKIANDEAE
+6967 EEHLEEKIASEEAE
-6981 YKITDVQMFEQT
+6981 YQITDVQMFEQT

-7027 GHLTKIL
+7027 GHLIKIL
-7034 TSVSVQPAIR
+7034 ESVSVQPAIR

-7080 EEKAALTPDHTALIF
+7080 EEKAALTPDRTALIY
-7095 GETELT
+7095 GETKLT

-7162 IHHML
+7162 IRHML
-7167 EDSGAKLLLTKSHLK
+7167 EDSGAKLLLTKNHLK
-7182 DRFPFTGTIL
+7182 DRFPFTGTLL

-7200 HADDSNLEPIA
+7200 HADDSNLEPLA

-7275 WFFGQGTLVILPQGV
+7275 WFFGQGTLVILPQGA

-7302 ANRITHLNLVP
+7302 TSHITHLNLVP

-7323 KESSTQGF
+7323 KEGGSQGF

-7353 KVSPYAVLENIY
+7353 KVSPHAVLENIY

-7370 AVYATRYTTSRETAT
+7370 AVYATRYTTSLETAA

-7428 YFNQPELTAEK
+7428 YFNQPDLTAEK
-7439 FIPHPYTSG
+7439 FIPHPYKPG
-7448 ERIYRTGDLARWL
+7448 ARIYRTGDLARWL

-7504 ALADSSGSTQLC
+7504 ALADATGSTQLC
-7516 AYFVAEEALA
+7516 AYFVAEEGFA
-7526 AGVLREALASELP
+7526 ANVLREALASELP
-7539 SYMIPSAFVQL
+7539 SYMIPTAFVQL
-7550 GQMPLN
+7550 AQMPLN

-7567 APETLLRS
+7567 APEALLRS
-7575 TAEYIAPRTQ
+7575 TAEYIPPRTP
-7585 TEVELAKIWSE
+7585 TEVELAQIWSE
-7596 VLGVQEIGIRDQFF
+7596 VLGVQEIGVKDHFF

-7617 KVLGLIQR
+7617 KVLGLIQK
-7625 ISSSMGVHLPLQAV
+7625 ISSVMGVQLQLQLV
-7639 FNLPTVEE
+7639 FNLPTVEQ
-7647 MAHEIFKLQATT
+7647 MAHEISKLQTKDAP
-7659 AADEQEMEII
+7659 DEEEMEII
-7669 HFPGKGMLKVFCFP
+7669 HFPGKGALKVFCFP
-7683 PRVGHSLGYY
+7683 PRVGYSLGYY
-7693 EMAKELDGLCEVYGM
+7693 EMARELEGHCEVYGL
-7708 EFIGDRFQG
+7708 EFIGDRFES

-7723 YIDAIVDI
+7723 YMDAIVGI
-7731 QAEGPYIFLGYSLGG
+7731 QAEGPYVFLGYSLGG

-7754 AMESRGYHVGDIIMV
+7754 AMESRGQQVSDLIMV
-7769 DAMRKMSKDESTPEE
+7769 DAMRKTSKDESTPEQ

-7793 DSIRE
+7793 DSIGD

-7806 PADRERVMD
+7806 PSDRKRVKD
-7815 KMLVYSSYRD
+7815 KMLIYSIYRN
-7825 ELINAGEVHAN
+7825 ELINAGEVQAN
-7836 IHAMI
+7836 IHALV
-7841 AEDDSV
+7841 AEDDSM
-7847 GPDTSLDK
+7847 GPVTSSDK
-7855 LLWQQATLGQYKEYG
+7855 LLWQQATLGQYEEYG
-7870 VIGTHDVLLDSGFVG
+7870 VIGTHDVLLDPGYVG

-7892 QILGKIAKASS
+7892 QILGKVAEASS

>member
-1 MNNMQLFDLTNAQ
+1 MNDMQLYDLTNAQ

-31 LSGTAKMKGHIN
+31 LSGTAKMKGRIH

-81 RQLECLDLTHI
+81 RQLEYLDLTHYEN
-92 DSISEVEALLE
+92 ISEVETLLE
-103 QHKSK
+103 QHKRK

-118 QFLIVKISEEEYW
+118 QFLVVKISEEEYW

-137 HIISDGISMVVYGN
+137 HIISDGISMVIYGN
-151 QLTAFYMDL
+151 QLTDFYTQI

-165 PKLSDDCS
+165 PTLNDDCS
-173 YIEYIAD
+173 YIQYIAE

-229 PEALYRE
+229 PEVLYHE

-251 FMGAMYI
+251 FMGVMYI

-299 VDKDVEVLSFL
+299 VEKDMDVLSFL

-317 MSVLRHQ
+317 MSILRHQ

-358 WVDLDDVRI
+358 WVDLEDVRI

-395 LDIDYRTELFER
+395 LDVDYRAKLFER

-426 TPQLSIAEVNLL
+426 TPQLSIAEVTLL
-438 GEAEEQSILALS
+438 GEADEQSILALS
-450 EGDVVDYPRDKT
+450 EGIVADYPREKT

-481 MGEQSI
+481 MGEQRI
-487 TYLALNEQANQLARY
+487 TYRALNEQANQLARY
-502 LRTEGVGADV
+502 LRSEGVGADT

-519 RSLDMVVGMLAVLKA
+519 RSLEMIVGIMAILKA
-534 GGAYVPIDPEYPE
+534 GGAYVPIDPDYPE
-547 ERIRYML
+547 ERIHYML
-554 EDSGVRLLL
+554 KDSGVQLLL
-563 TQSHLWESTTFD
+563 TQSHLWECTTFD
-575 GKLVSLDEA
+575 GKHVNLDEA
-584 ATYTGDASNLESIS
+584 ASYQGDASNLESIS
-598 GPSHLAYVIYTSG
+598 GSSNLAYVIYTSG

-632 DDNLFDF
+632 DQNLFDF
-639 NSQDTWTLFH
+639 SAQDTWTLFH

-664 LYGGKLIIVPSLT
+664 LYGGRLVIVPSLT

-688 KDNRVTILN
+688 KDNKVTILN

-707 QEELAQSSTELSLR
+707 QEELAHSSTELSLR

-734 LKNWRA
+734 LRNWRA
-740 KYPDVQLINM
+740 KYPVVQLINM

-772 GKSNIGRTIPTLSAY
+772 GKSNIGGTIPTLSAY
-787 IFDEH
+787 IFDEQ

-810 LARGYLNRPD
+810 LARGYLNRPE

-827 EHPYRAGERLYRTGD
+827 EHPFRAGERMYRTGD

-876 QILKAPGVR
+876 QILKAPSVR
-885 ETIVLARDDEQG
+885 ETIILARDDEQG
-897 QKLLCAYYVASSDL
+897 QKLLCAYYVASTDL
-911 SPGELRSQLATEL
+911 SPSELRSQLAVEL

-958 VQSGEDYL
+958 VQSSEDYL
-966 APRTAVEAQLVL
+966 APRTAAEVQLAL
-978 IWQDILGAARV
+978 IWQDILGVARV
-989 GVHDNFFEIG
+989 GIRDNFFEIG
-999 GHSLRATLLVTRIR
+999 GHSLRATLLVSRIQ

-1018 SISLREVFQSPTVE
+1018 SISLREIFQSPTVE
-1032 SLARLVKE
+1032 SLARLMKE

-1098 SAFKALI
+1098 SAFQMLI
-1105 QRHESLRTGFYMQD
+1105 QRHESLRTGFYMKD
-1119 GELVQH
+1119 GELVQR
-1125 VHKDVPFTLGY
+1125 VHREVPFTLDY
-1136 TEASAEETDTL
+1136 TEASGEDTDTL
-1147 IHSFTRAFD
+1147 IRSFIRAFD

-1165 SLVKLQE
+1165 GLVKLQE

-1191 QILVEELTQLYQG
+1191 QILVEELTSLYQG
-1204 EQLPELHIQYKDYAV
+1204 EQLPELYIQYKDFAV
-1219 WQREQSE
+1219 WQQEQSE
-1226 REWQD
+1226 TQWQEH
-1231 LEAYWLQTF
+1231 EAYWLQTF

-1273 GNKAIQELASRTGTT
+1273 GNKALQELASRTGTT

-1300 LHKYTGQKDIVV
+1300 LHKYTGQEDIIV

-1326 IIGMF
+1326 VIGMF
-1331 VNTLALRSYPAGEK
+1331 VNTLGMRSYPAGDK
-1345 TFQDYLLEVKETALK
+1345 TFDEYLLEIKETALK

-1365 DYPFEK
+1365 DYPLEK
-1371 LVEKLGVGRDVS
+1371 LIEKLGVGRDVS

-1398 QEEQDMDGVHFT
+1398 QAEQDMGGLRFT
-1410 PYPMDTVTAKF
+1410 SYPLETVTAKF
-1421 DLSLNVEEKGAEL
+1421 DLSLNVEEQGEEL

-1447 ETVERLATHLLRVL
+1447 ESVERLAMHLLRVL
-1461 HAVAANPQL
+1461 HAVAANPRL
-1470 QLAEIEMITPEEKV
+1470 KLAEIEMITPEEKV
-1484 QIIEVFNATA
+1484 QIIEEFNATSA
-1494 TPYPRDKTIHE
+1494 PYPSDKTIHE
-1505 LFAEQVKHTPEQTA
+1505 LFAEQVKRTPEQTA

-1528 YLELEDKASRLAQT
+1528 YLELEEKAGRLAQT

-1551 QPVAIMGGRSIEM
+1551 QPVAVMGGRSIEM
-1564 VVGMLAVLQAGGA
+1564 VIGMLAVLQAGGA

-1583 DYPEDRVRYMLE
+1583 DYPEDRVRYMLD
-1595 DSDAKLLLVQKGEL
+1595 DSDAKLMLVQKGEYGN
-1609 INVDYGIP
+1609 IDYGIP
-1617 IVDLSSEEAYA
+1617 MVDLSSEEAYA
-1628 SDPVQAEETVQGP
+1628 AEPARPETAQGSH
-1641 QGLAYV
+1641 GLAYV

-1670 VKETNYV
+1670 VKETSYV

-1700 WGALLNGGQLYFVE
+1700 WGVLLNGGQLYFVE

-1725 AAIAKY
+1725 AAIASY
-1731 GITTM
+1731 GITTL

-1758 ALLVGGDV
+1758 TLLVGGDV
-1766 LSISHINRV
+1766 LSISHMNRV

-1782 VPINGYGP
+1782 VPINCYGP

-1798 TYKIPGRVE
+1798 TYKIPGRAE
-1807 GGVPI
+1807 GVVPI

-1835 WGELIVGGEGVARG
+1835 WGELIVGGEGIARG

-1862 PSPVKEGERCYRTGD
+1862 PSPVKDGEPCYRTGD

-1903 IELPEIE
+1903 IELTEIE
-1910 AQLAKVESVVE
+1910 AQLAKVESVID

-1942 DRTLTA
+1942 DRMLTA
-1948 GEVRLALSQ
+1948 GDVRLALSQ
-1957 VLPGYMMPSY
+1957 VLPSYMIPSY
-1967 FIQMD
+1967 FMQLD

-2050 GYRLEMKQLFKSP
+2050 GYRLEMKELFKSP
-2063 TIAELGAEIQTAVH
+2063 TIAELSTQIQTAVH
-2077 MAEQGVVRGAARL
+2077 MAEQGTVRGAACL

-2098 GRKQAEPH
+2098 GRQQAELH

-2118 GFEETALHQVLRKL
+2118 GFEEKALHRVLTKL
-2132 AEHHDA
+2132 VEHHDA
-2138 LRMAFRQTEQGYEAW
+2138 LRMVFRQTKHGYEAW
-2153 NRDLGEGELYSL
+2153 NRGLEEGELYSL
-2165 ITADLR
+2165 LTVDLR
-2171 SESNP
+2171 NESNP
-2176 VAAIT
+2176 AAAIT
-2181 TLSDDI
+2181 ALSDDI

-2197 LMKLG
+2197 LLKLG

-2231 DFAAGYEQV
+2231 DIAAGYEQV
-2240 IQGQA
+2240 TQGQE

-2259 DAIARYS
+2259 DALSRYS
-2266 EGPEIEV
+2266 ESPEIEA
-2273 HRAYWSKLGDQ
+2273 HRAYWRELEDQ
-2284 PLEQLPKDEAVES
+2284 QLEQLPKDEIVES

-2327 TETNDLLLTALGMAV
+2327 TETNDLLLAALGMAV

-2355 EGHGREPIISNID
+2355 EGHGREPIIPNID

-2378 QYPVILDLGNDLEL
+2378 QYPVVLDLDDGPEVA
-2392 SALIKS
+2392 ALIKS
-2398 VKEELR
+2398 VKEGLR
-2404 RIPNKGIGYGL
+2404 RIPHKGIGYGL
-2415 LKTMAS
+2415 LRTMAS
-2421 QEDADSFSLQPEIS
+2421 QVDTDSFSLQPEIS

-2450 LQVSPYPTG
+2450 LQISPYSTG

-2474 NGMVTDGALTLTMSY
+2474 NGMVTDGALTLTITY
-2489 NGKQYKSSTMKQL
+2489 NGKQYKLSTMEQL
-2502 AGYIEESLRQ
+2502 AGYIEESLRE

-2588 GSFDPTAFG
+2588 GSFDPAAFG

-2642 NAPQREAYLK
+2642 DATQREAYLK
-2652 TFAAEDKAQ
+2652 TFAAKDKAQ
-2661 GFNLSEDELL
+2661 GFNLAEDELL
-2671 RVSILQTDEESFR
+2671 RVSILCTGEDSFR
-2684 LLWSF
+2684 LIWSF

-2730 IEWLEQQDEA
+2730 IEWLEQQDEEA
-2740 AAADYWSRYLAGYEQ
+2740 ATNYWSRYLAGYDQ

-2763 GAVKGEGYV
+2763 EASKAEGYV
-2772 AEKLNY
+2772 SEKLNY
-2778 PVSREL
+2778 TLGREL
-2784 TERLEKVARDAHVT
+2784 TGRLEKVARDAHVT
-2798 MNILLQSIWGVALQ
+2798 MNILLQSIWGIALQ

-2855 HLPFTVLMKQ
+2855 NLPFIVLMKR

-2914 DGEAAFEI
+2914 SSEAAFEI
-2922 EEAELLEQT
+2922 EDAELLEQT

-2938 VLPGKEMRLLFQ
+2938 ILPGEEMRLLFQ
-2950 YNALVYDSATIEQIK
+2950 YNTLVYDSSNIERIR
-2965 GHLFHLMEQIVEN
+2965 GHLVHLMEQIVGN
-2978 PAISVDAL
+2978 PGISVDAL
-2986 ELVTPQEREQI
+2986 ELITPQERDHI
-2997 LSVWGETEASSKH
+2997 LTVSKDTVVPYE
-3010 RTTFHGLL
+3010 R
-3018 EEQAARTP
+3018 
-3026 DATAIL
+3026 
-3032 FENEMLTYAELNAK
+3032 YAELH
-3046 ANGLARRLRA
+3046 
-3056 EGIKTGDLVGLLVE
+3056 
-3070 RSTDMIV
+3070 S
-3077 GMYGIMKAGGAYVP
+3077 P
-3091 IDPEYPKE
+3091 
-3099 RINYMLEDS
+3099 
-3108 GTKMVLAQAHLL
+3108 AQA
-3120 EHIDWMGNV
+3120 
-3129 LLLEE
+3129 
-3134 PSTYDADESNLKD
+3134 A
-3147 TANSDDLAYVIYTS
+3147 
-3161 GTTGQP
+3161 
-3167 KGVLVEHRGLRNLSD
+3167 
-3182 VYRGL
+3182 
-3187 FEVTPQDRIVQ
+3187 
-3198 FASLSFD
+3198 
-3205 ASVSEIITA
+3205 
-3214 LSHGATLCIPSTQD
+3214 
-3228 ILDHALFEQFMNSKA
+3228 
-3243 ITIATLPPAYII
+3243 
-3255 HLEPERLPA
+3255 
-3264 LRCLLTAGSA
+3264 
-3274 TSVELIEKWRKH
+3274 
-3286 VQYFNGYGP
+3286 
-3295 TEDSVCTTMWTVPDS
+3295 
-3310 EETMERVSIGQP
+3310 SIGGP
-3322 IANHRVYILDD
+3322 NASPSVYIVDD
-3333 HFRVLPVGVAG
+3333 HFRLLPVGVAG
-3344 ELCISGIGL
+3344 ELCIAGVEFAQEHDNHPEL
-3353 ARGYHNQPALM
+3353 T
-3364 DEKFVDNPFT
+3364 DEKFVESPFS
-3374 PGERMYRTGDLVR
+3374 PGERMYRTGDLAR
-3387 WLPDGTIEY
+3387 WLPDGTIQH
-3396 LGRIDHQVKIR
+3396 LGRVDHQVKIR
-3407 GYRIE
+3407 GYRVE
-3412 LGEVEAHMLRVP
+3412 LSEVEAQMLK
-3424 FVQEVVALAVES
+3424 VQSVQDAVAMAVEGD
-3436 EDGYKDLV
+3436 DGHKDLF
-3444 AYFVAA
+3444 AYFVAD
-3450 QKLEVSELRAV
+3450 QTIEISELRAV
-3461 LSEMLPGY
+3461 LSELLPVY
-3469 MIPSRFV
+3469 MIPSHFV
-3476 QLEDMP
+3476 QLDNP
-3482 LTSNG
+3482 LLTPSG

-3497 QGWAVASSEA
+3497 HGWAVASSAA
-3507 PQTPVEIQLA
+3507 PKTPVEIQLA
-3517 EIWQEVLGVESA
+3517 GIWQEVLGVENA

-3562 REVFESPTI
+3562 REVFQSPTI
-3571 EGLARAIEGYTPLN
+3571 EGLAHAIEGYTPLD

-3592 GAREHYPLS
+3592 GLREHYPLS

-3623 GILTVEGAL
+3623 GILTVEGPL
-3632 NRERLEQAFRRL
+3632 DRERLEQAFRSL

-3663 QQILPDVPFTVEYAE
+3663 QQILTDVPFTVEYAE
-3678 LSETEAE
+3678 LSEEEAE
-3685 AALQQFVHPFDLGEA
+3685 ASLQQFVRPFDLGEA

-3705 GLIRIAHER
+3705 GLIRIANER

-3737 FLHFYQEE
+3737 FLRFYQEE
-3745 DVLPAL
+3745 YVLPAL

-3763 EQLGSERLK
+3763 DQLESERLQ

-3791 PVDEV
+3791 PGDEV

-3803 AGDRIDFQIDASLS
+3803 AGDRIDFHIDSSLNG
-3817 ASLQELATR
+3817 SLQELATR

-3839 TTLLH
+3839 TALLH

-3858 AGRSHTTLEGLIGMF
+3858 AGRSHATLEGLIGMF
-3873 VGTVALRTYPEGE
+3873 VGTLALRTYPEGE
-3886 KSFEAYLKEVKE
+3886 KTFEAYLQEVKE

-3953 YDQGHPAAKFDLTL
+3953 YDNVHPAAKFDLTL
-3967 TVSEADGALNCTLE
+3967 TVSEAEGALNCTLE

-4004 EAIANP
+4004 EATANP
-4010 GLSLSSLDIVTP
+4010 AMPLSSFDIVTP
-4022 QEKSM
+4022 QEKFK
-4027 LMKDADEAK
+4027 LMQESAEAR
-4036 ADYPRDQ
+4036 ADYPRDK

-4050 EQAVRNPDAVAVVC
+4050 EQAARTPDAVAVVC
-4064 EEATLSYSELNERA
+4064 ENAALSYSELNERA

-4092 DGLVGIMADRSLEM
+4092 DGLAGIMVDRSLEM
-4106 VVGILAIL
+4106 AVGILAIL

-4147 AHLGTRISFTGD
+4147 THLEKHVSFAGD
-4159 IVNLDEAASYKEDVS
+4159 IVNLDEAASYKEDAS
-4174 NLEPTAGP
+4174 NLEPAAGP
-4182 NHLAYVI
+4182 EHLAYVI

-4209 RLLFNDKNMF
+4209 RLLFNDKNLF

-4256 SLTAKSPERFLQLLK
+4256 SLTAKSPNQFLQLLK

-4284 FYQLLQEELSHRA
+4284 FYQLLQEELGHHA

-4302 RMIIFGGEALSPAL
+4302 RMIIFGGESLSPAL

-4349 LEIGQ
+4349 LEIEQ
-4354 GRSNIGIP
+4354 GRSNIGTT

-4410 HPFEA
+4410 HPFAA

-4479 QKVLVGYFT
+4479 QKVLVAYFT
-4488 ADQMLTVGELRKALA
+4488 ADQMLTVGDLRKALA

-4515 MQLEQMPLTP
+4515 MQLGQMPLTP

-4535 APETNVQTGAVYEAP
+4535 APEANVQTGAVYEPP
-4550 RNAAEEAL
+4550 RTKAEEAL

-4591 SRLFQLGYKL
+4591 SRLFQAGYKL

-4610 TIAELSPYLQVAGR
+4610 TIAELSPYLQAAGR

-4659 MLHRKDGFDEAALRL
+4659 MLYRKDGFDEAALRL
-4674 TMDQVAIHHDALR
+4674 TMTQIATHHDALR
-4687 MVFRSTEAG
+4687 MVFRPTETG
-4696 YAAWNRGIDEGEL
+4696 YTAWNRGIDEGEL
-4709 YTLDIVDMRQVEDQ
+4709 YTLDIFDVRQAADQ
-4723 AAAVQAQADA
+4723 TAAVQAKADA

-4745 FKLGLFHCND
+4745 FKLGLFHCED

-4774 ILFEDIATGYE
+4774 ILFEDIAAGYE
-4785 QALNGKAIVLPQKT
+4785 QALNGQAIVLPQKT

-4816 ALDEERSYWQQIEE
+4816 ALDKERAYWKQIEE
-4830 TMLAPLP
+4830 TISAPLP
-4837 KDEDQE
+4837 KDKDQA

-4848 DTESVTVTWSAE
+4848 DNESVTVTWSAE

-4873 HTETNDLLLTALGA
+4873 YTETNDLLLTALGA

-4899 VNLEGHGREMIVPD
+4899 VNLEGHGREMIIPE

-4924 TQYPVLLNVQGG
+4924 TQYPVLLSVQNG
-4936 QEVSAQIKRIKENL
+4936 QEVSVRIKRIKENL
-4950 REVPHKG
+4950 RQVPHKG

-4968 EKGTRFSVEPEVSFN
+4968 EKRFGFGVEPEISFN

-4996 LSLSTHSVGKALS
+4996 LSLSTHSVGKSLG

-5023 IAEGQLSLTITYSN
+5023 IAEGQLSLTITYSS
-5037 RQYRKETVSHF
+5037 RQYRKETVNHF
-5048 AELLQSSLSEVIQ
+5048 AGLLQSSLSEVIR
-5061 HCVTQERSQ
+5061 HCVAQERSQ
-5070 LTPSDVLFQGLTLE
+5070 LTPSDVLFPGLTLE
-5084 QLDRLTAQTAHI
+5084 QLDQLTAQTAHI

-5104 LTAMQKG
+5104 LTPMQKG
-5111 MLFHSLLEPDS
+5111 MLFHSLMEPDS

-5137 DVDIFFESFQ
+5137 DVDAFFESFQ

-5159 FYNNITDVPLQVV
+5159 FYNNIGDLPLQVV
-5172 FKQRPIPLNYVD
+5172 FKQRPIPLQHVD
-5184 LRAGTLQEQEA
+5184 LRAATLQEQEA
-5195 QIQAYTT
+5195 QIKAYTA

-5217 RVTVM
+5217 RVTVL
-5222 QKEQSHLVLWSFHH
+5222 QTDQSSLVLWSFHH

-5282 DDQESSTY
+5282 DDEEALTY

-5296 DYDGNTVLPEAKT
+5296 DYDGNTVLPEGKT
-5309 KSQAKV
+5309 KSQAK
-5315 EGYVLNEH
+5315 EAGYVLNEH
-5323 VLHLGASLTHKMDVV
+5323 VLHLGASLTRKMDVV

-5411 RTQAH
+5411 RTQAQ

-5431 QGKTSQKQDLISH
+5431 QGKTAQKQDLISH

-5456 VEQSGNHTEDNLEV
+5456 VEQSGNQNEDNLEV
-5470 ANFAMFEQTNYD
+5470 ANFTMFEQTNYD

-5496 IRYNASV
+5496 IRYNAVV
-5503 YEQESIARIGGHLLQ
+5503 YEQDSIARIGGHLLQ

-5529 TIQELEIVTPEERTK
+5529 IIQELEIVTSEERTK

-5550 KAHAYPSD
+5550 KAHTYPSD

-5592 RANRLASTLI
+5592 QANKLASTLI
-5602 DQGLRSEQVVG
+5602 AQGLRSEQVVG

-5654 SGAEILLTQSHLTK
+5654 SGAEILLTQSHLTE
-5668 LASFEGIVM
+5668 LASFEGTVM

-5682 HIYGAGVDN
+5682 HIYGNVTDN
-5691 PNIPVR
+5691 PNLPVR

-5736 AGQPTDFPLY
+5736 AGKPTDFPLY
-5746 SSISFDLTMTSMF
+5746 SSISFDLTLTSIF
-5759 TPLINGGIVRIY
+5759 TPLINGGLVRIY

-5855 IHLYDPAKDTRES
+5855 IHLYDPVKDTRES
-5868 VPIGLPSD
+5868 VPIGLPAD

-5883 DEQLR
+5883 DDQLC

-5903 GVARGYLNRLDLT
+5903 GVARGYLNRPELT
-5916 AEKFIRDRFAAEG
+5916 AEKFIRDPFAAEG

-5970 KLLDMPLVEE
+5970 KLLDIPLVEE
-5980 ALVVAWADANGQK
+5980 ALVVAWADAHGQK

-6015 AELPAYM
+6015 AGLPAYM

-6029 MDVMPLTPNGK
+6029 LDAMPLTPNGK

-6045 LPEPNLGVKA
+6045 LPEPSSSVKA
-6055 GAAFAAPRTDVE
+6055 GAAFTAPQTDVE

-6097 KSIQVSSRLLHA
+6097 KSIQVSSRLLQA
-6109 GYKLEMKNLFSY
+6109 GYKLEMKDLFSY
-6121 PTIAELAQRVSAVSR
+6121 PTVAELAQRVSAVSR

-6142 VHGTVK
+6142 VHGAVR
-6148 LGPAQRRFFEE
+6148 LGPAQRRFFDE
-6159 QSKDLHH
+6159 QSTDLHH
-6166 FNQSVMLYRREGF
+6166 FNQSVMLYRQEGF

-6184 AKVIQKIAEHHDALR
+6184 AEVIRKIAEHHDALR
-6199 LVFRQGEHGV
+6199 LVFSQGEHGL
-6209 EAWNRSLGE
+6209 EAWNRGLSE
-6218 GELYSLQIHDLQDEK
+6218 GELYSLQIHDLQDET
-6233 DPALAIEAGAE
+6233 DPASAIEAGAE

-6258 RLGLFRCAE
+6258 RLGLFRCTD

-6326 SPAAEQ
+6326 GPAAQQ
-6332 ERSFW
+6332 ERSYW
-6337 AEVEGEGFA
+6337 AEVEGDGFA

-6353 DGALLIKDTEAVT
+6353 DDALLIKDSKTVT
-6366 VTWSPEETEQFLK
+6366 VSWSPEETEQFLK
-6379 EANRAY
+6379 EANRTY

-6405 GIERVGIVLEGHGR
+6405 GIERVGILLEGHGR

-6433 WFTSQYPV
+6433 WFTSLYPV
-6441 ALEMG
+6441 ALDMG
-6446 GEMEIGARI
+6446 GELEIGARI
-6455 KRIKEGLRR
+6455 KRVKEGLRR

-6477 LSDVSTGSSFSA
+6477 LGDTSDASLFTA
-6489 EPEITFNY
+6489 EPEIIFNY
-6497 LGQFDQDLAE
+6497 LGQFDQDLAG
-6507 GTMEVSPYSAGS
+6507 GTMEVSSYSTGP
-6519 EVSEEMVQHQ
+6519 EVSEQMVQHQ
-6529 ALNINGLITE
+6529 SLNINGLIAE
-6539 GQLQLSVSYNHQQF
+6539 GQLQLSVSYNRQQF
-6553 HVDSVEKFAGILK
+6553 HAESVEKFVGILK
-6566 ERLSEVIG
+6566 NHLSEVIG
-6574 HCARKDRTELT
+6574 HCVRKERTELT
-6585 PSDVLLNDISL
+6585 PSDVLLRDISL
-6596 EEIEELEEQTRHIG
+6596 EEIEELEEHTRHIG
-6610 SIENVY
+6610 SIENMY

-6631 EPHSEVYFEQATFE
+6631 EPHSEVYFEQAKFE
-6645 IQGVFYP
+6645 IQGAFYP
-6652 EDFKRSLQHLMKR
+6652 EDFKRSLKHLMKR

-6689 ACDFVYEELHELEPG
+6689 ACDFVYEDLHELESG
-6704 EMETRLAAYM
+6704 EIEARLAAYIA
-6714 DQDKARG
+6714 QDKARG
-6721 FDLTNEALLRVAI
+6721 FDLANEALLRVAI
-6734 LRTAKE
+6734 LRTAE
-6740 HYHLLWSS
+6740 EAYHLLWSS

-6773 EQREPELPVAASYSQ
+6773 EQREPELPAAVSYSQ

-6794 KQGEEEASS
+6794 EQGEEEASS

-6809 EGYEQ
+6809 EGYDQ
-6814 QTKLPQAITQP
+6814 QTKLPQATTQL

-6835 KLVFT
+6835 KLEFT
-6840 LDADLTERLEQV
+6840 LDTELTERLEQV
-6852 AKQHQVTMNTLMQAA
+6852 AKQHRVTMNTLMQAA

-6900 IGLFINTVPVRVQAE
+6900 IGLFINTVPVRIQAE
-6915 GSETFSHVMKRQQE
+6915 GSDTFSDVMKRQQE

-6967 EEHLEEKIANDEAE
+6967 EEHLEEKIASEEAE

-7002 PGRNLEFLYRYNA
+7002 PGRSLEFLYRYNA

-7020 ESVERIQ
+7020 ESVEWIQ
-7027 GHLTKIL
+7027 GHLTRIL

-7074 TLHGIF
+7074 TLHRIF
-7080 EEKAALTPDHTALIF
+7080 EEKAELTPDRTALIY

-7116 RAQGVR
+7116 RAQGVK

-7162 IHHML
+7162 IRHML
-7167 EDSGAKLLLTKSHLK
+7167 EDSGAKLLLTKNHLK
-7182 DRFPFTGTIL
+7182 DRFPFTGTLL

-7200 HADDSNLEPIA
+7200 HADSSNLEPIA

-7252 LAGDRFLLKTTFTF
+7252 LEGDRFLLKTTFTF

-7275 WFFGQGTLVILPQGV
+7275 WFFGQGTLVILPQGA
-7290 DKDPVALLEAVD
+7290 DKDPVALLEAVNT
-7302 ANRITHLNLVP
+7302 NRITHLNLVP

-7323 KESSTQGF
+7323 KESGTQGF

-7343 LPAKLVEEYY
+7343 LPVKLVEEYY

-7370 AVYATRYTTSRETAT
+7370 AVYATRYTTSPETAA

-7428 YFNQPELTAEK
+7428 YFNQPDLTAEK
-7439 FIPHPYTSG
+7439 FIPHPYKPG
-7448 ERIYRTGDLARWL
+7448 ARIYRTGDLARWL

-7504 ALADSSGSTQLC
+7504 ALADATGSTQLC
-7516 AYFVAEEALA
+7516 AYFVAEEGVA

-7539 SYMIPSAFVQL
+7539 SYMIPTAFVQL
-7550 GQMPLN
+7550 AQMPLN

-7567 APETLLRS
+7567 APESLLRS
-7575 TAEYIAPRTQ
+7575 TAEYIPPRTP
-7585 TEVELAKIWSE
+7585 TEVELAQIWTE
-7596 VLGVQEIGIRDQFF
+7596 VLGVQEIGVKDHFF

-7617 KVLGLIQR
+7617 KVLGLIQK
-7625 ISSSMGVHLPLQAV
+7625 ISSSMGVQLPLQLV

-7647 MAHEIFKLQATT
+7647 MAHEISKLRST
-7659 AADEQEMEII
+7659 AAPDEEEMEII
-7669 HFPGKGMLKVFCFP
+7669 HFPGKGTLKVFCFP
-7683 PRVGHSLGYY
+7683 PRVGYSLGYY
-7693 EMAKELDGLCEVYGM
+7693 EMARELEGHCEVYGF
-7708 EFIGDRFQG
+7708 EFIGDHVQG

-7723 YIDAIVDI
+7723 YVDAITGI
-7731 QAEGPYIFLGYSLGG
+7731 QAEGPYVFLGYSLGG

-7754 AMESRGYHVGDIIMV
+7754 AMESQGHHVSDLIMV
-7769 DAMRKMSKDESTPEE
+7769 DAMRKTSKDESTPEQ
-7784 LEEIVETVL
+7784 LEEIVEVVL
-7793 DSIRE
+7793 DSIGD
-7798 QYKAFLAD
+7798 QYKSFLAD
-7806 PADRERVMD
+7806 PADRERVKD
-7815 KMLVYSSYRD
+7815 KMLIYSIYRN
-7825 ELINAGEVHAN
+7825 ELINAGEVQAN
-7836 IHAMI
+7836 IHALV
-7841 AEDDSV
+7841 AEDDSI
-7847 GPDTSLDK
+7847 GPVTSSDK
-7855 LLWQQATLGQYKEYG
+7855 LLWQQATLGQYEEYG
-7870 VIGTHDVLLDSGFVG
+7870 VIGTHDVLLDSGYVG

-7892 QILGKIAKASS
+7892 HILGKVAEASS

>member
-1 MNNMQLFDLTNAQ
+1 M
-14 KRIWYTELLYPD
+14 
-26 TSVSQ
+26 
-31 LSGTAKMKGHIN
+31 
-43 IAAFMQSINLIIKQ
+43 
-57 YDAFRIRITSV
+57 
-68 DGVPQQ
+68 
-74 YVVPYEE
+74 
-81 RQLECLDLTHI
+81 
-92 DSISEVEALLE
+92 
-103 QHKSK
+103 
-108 PLPLLDSELF
+108 
-118 QFLIVKISEEEYW
+118 
-131 INIKMH
+131 
-137 HIISDGISMVVYGN
+137 
-151 QLTAFYMDL
+151 
-160 IQGNE
+160 
-165 PKLSDDCS
+165 
-173 YIEYIAD
+173 
-180 ENAYELSDRYQKDK
+180 
-194 AYWLDKFSDLP
+194 
-205 ELTGWKSYNPLS
+205 
-217 LSTQAVREHFTV
+217 
-229 PEALYRE
+229 
-236 LQAFCQQNRI
+236 
-246 SLFQF
+246 
-251 FMGAMYI
+251 
-258 YIHKVTNQPDV
+258 
-269 VIGTSFA
+269 
-276 NRGNK
+276 
-281 KEKQKIGM
+281 
-289 FVSTAAARTY
+289 
-299 VDKDVEVLSFL
+299 
-310 QEVARDQ
+310 
-317 MSVLRHQ
+317 
-324 KYPYNQ
+324 
-330 LIQDLREM
+330 
-338 HGNKDIQRL
+338 
-347 FGVSMEYRLIN
+347 
-358 WVDLDDVRI
+358 
-367 LTDYDF
+367 
-373 CGDEVNDFV
+373 
-382 LHIVEI
+382 
-388 LDEGELV
+388 
-395 LDIDYRTELFER
+395 
-407 SEVTDMVSQLLTI
+407 
-420 AEQIIH
+420 
-426 TPQLSIAEVNLL
+426 
-438 GEAEEQSILALS
+438 
-450 EGDVVDYPRDKT
+450 
-462 IHGLFEEQAE
+462 
-472 RTPDHVAVQ
+472 
-481 MGEQSI
+481 
-487 TYLALNEQANQLARY
+487 
-502 LRTEGVGADV
+502 
-512 LVGIMAD
+512 
-519 RSLDMVVGMLAVLKA
+519 
-534 GGAYVPIDPEYPE
+534 
-547 ERIRYML
+547 
-554 EDSGVRLLL
+554 
-563 TQSHLWESTTFD
+563 
-575 GKLVSLDEA
+575 
-584 ATYTGDASNLESIS
+584 
-598 GPSHLAYVIYTSG
+598 
-611 TTGKPK
+611 
-617 GTLIEHKNVVRLLFN
+617 
-632 DDNLFDF
+632 
-639 NSQDTWTLFH
+639 
-649 SFCFD
+649 
-654 FSVWEMYGAL
+654 
-664 LYGGKLIIVPSLT
+664 
-677 AKSPAAFLELL
+677 
-688 KDNRVTILN
+688 
-697 QTPTY
+697 
-702 FYQVI
+702 
-707 QEELAQSSTELSLR
+707 
-721 KIIFGGEALSPSL
+721 
-734 LKNWRA
+734 
-740 KYPDVQLINM
+740 
-750 YGITETTVHVT
+750 
-761 YKEITEHEIEA
+761 
-772 GKSNIGRTIPTLSAY
+772 
-787 IFDEH
+787 
-792 RRLQP
+792 
-797 VGVPGELYIAGDG
+797 
-810 LARGYLNRPD
+810 
-820 LTAEKFV
+820 
-827 EHPYRAGERLYRTGD
+827 
-842 LARWLPDGNIEYL
+842 
-855 GRIDH
+855 
-860 QVKIRGYRIEL
+860 
-871 GEVEA
+871 
-876 QILKAPGVR
+876 
-885 ETIVLARDDEQG
+885 
-897 QKLLCAYYVASSDL
+897 
-911 SPGELRSQLATEL
+911 
-924 PAYMIPSYFVR
+924 
-935 LEQMPLTPNGKL
+935 
-947 DRRAL
+947 
-952 PAPEGS
+952 
-958 VQSGEDYL
+958 
-966 APRTAVEAQLVL
+966 
-978 IWQDILGAARV
+978 
-989 GVHDNFFEIG
+989 
-999 GHSLRATLLVTRIR
+999 
-1013 KELGC
+1013 
-1018 SISLREVFQSPTVE
+1018 
-1032 SLARLVKE
+1032 ARLVKE
-1040 RIPTVYESIPQA
+1040 RIPTVYESIPRA

-1064 KRLYVLRQMDGG
+1064 KRLFVLRQMDGG

-1098 SAFKALI
+1098 SAFQALI
-1105 QRHESLRTGFYMQD
+1105 QRHESLRTGFYMKD
-1119 GELVQH
+1119 GELVQR
-1125 VHKDVPFTLGY
+1125 VHRDVPFALDY
-1136 TEASAEETDTL
+1136 TEASVEETDTL
-1147 IHSFTRAFD
+1147 VRSFIRAFD

-1165 SLVKLQE
+1165 GLVKLEE

-1191 QILVEELTQLYQG
+1191 QILVEELTSLYQG

-1219 WQREQSE
+1219 WQREHSE
-1226 REWQD
+1226 NQWKE
-1231 LEAYWLQTF
+1231 LEAYWLQAF

-1245 VLDLPTDFQRPSV
+1245 VLDLPTDYQRPSV

-1263 SRIDFTLDES
+1263 SRIDFTLDAS

-1300 LHKYTGQKDIVV
+1300 LHKYTGQEDIIV

-1320 QAELEG
+1320 QAELES

-1331 VNTLALRSYPAGEK
+1331 VNTLAMRSYPAGDK
-1345 TFQDYLLEVKETALK
+1345 TFQDYLLEIKETALK

-1365 DYPFEK
+1365 DYPLEK
-1371 LVEKLGVGRDVS
+1371 LIEKLGIGRDVS

-1398 QEEQDMDGVHFT
+1398 QAEQDMGGLRFT
-1410 PYPMDTVTAKF
+1410 PYPLETVTAKF
-1421 DLSLNVEEKGAEL
+1421 DLSLNVEEQGAEL
-1434 AFGLEYSTALYRR
+1434 AFGLEYSTVLYQR
-1447 ETVERLATHLLRVL
+1447 ESVERLAMHLLRVL
-1461 HAVAANPQL
+1461 HAVAVNPQL
-1470 QLAEIEMITPEEKV
+1470 KLAEIEMITPEEKV
-1484 QIIEVFNATA
+1484 QIIEEFNATSA
-1494 TPYPRDKTIHE
+1494 PYPSEKTIHE
-1505 LFAEQVKHTPEQTA
+1505 LFAEQVKRTPEQTA
-1519 LVFGDVRLT
+1519 LVFGNVQLT
-1528 YLELEDKASRLAQT
+1528 YLELEEKAGRLAQT

-1551 QPVAIMGGRSIEM
+1551 QPVAVMGGRSIEM
-1564 VVGMLAVLQAGGA
+1564 VIGMLAVLQAGGA

-1583 DYPEDRVRYMLE
+1583 DYPEDRVRYMLN

-1609 INVDYGIP
+1609 ISVDYGIP

-1628 SDPVQAEETVQGP
+1628 AEPARPETAQGS

-1731 GITTM
+1731 GITTL

-1758 ALLVGGDV
+1758 TLLVGGDV
-1766 LSISHINRV
+1766 LSISHMNRV
-1775 IEANPDL
+1775 TEANPDL
-1782 VPINGYGP
+1782 VPINCYGP

-1798 TYKIPGRVE
+1798 TYKIPCHAE
-1807 GGVPI
+1807 GVVPI

-1862 PSPVKEGERCYRTGD
+1862 PSPVKDGESCYRTGD

-1910 AQLAKVESVVE
+1910 AQLAKVESVID

-1948 GEVRLALSQ
+1948 GEVRLSLSQ
-1957 VLPGYMMPSY
+1957 VLPGYMIPSY

-2050 GYRLEMKQLFKSP
+2050 GYRLEMKELFKSP
-2063 TIAELGAEIQTAVH
+2063 TIAELSAQIQTAVH
-2077 MAEQGVVRGAARL
+2077 MAEQGTVRGSASL

-2118 GFEETALHQVLRKL
+2118 GFEEKALHHVLKKL
-2132 AEHHDA
+2132 AQHHDA
-2138 LRMAFRQTEQGYEAW
+2138 LRMVFRQTEQGYEAW
-2153 NRDLGEGELYSL
+2153 NRGLEEGELYSL
-2165 ITADLR
+2165 QTADLR
-2171 SESNP
+2171 NESNP

-2181 TLSDDI
+2181 VLSDDI

-2197 LMKLG
+2197 LLKLG

-2231 DFAAGYEQV
+2231 DIAAGYEQV
-2240 IQGQA
+2240 TQGQV
-2245 LTFPQKTDSFRDWG
+2245 LTFPQKTDAFRDWG
-2259 DAIARYS
+2259 DALSRYS
-2266 EGPEIEV
+2266 ESPAIEI
-2273 HRAYWSKLGDQ
+2273 HQAYWKDLERQ
-2284 PLEQLPKDEAVES
+2284 KLEQLPKDEAVES
-2297 LLLQDSEVV
+2297 LLLRDSEVV

-2355 EGHGREPIISNID
+2355 EGHGREPIIPNID

-2378 QYPVILDLGNDLEL
+2378 QYPVILDLGDDPEVA
-2392 SALIKS
+2392 ALIKS
-2398 VKEELR
+2398 VKEGLR

-2421 QEDADSFSLQPEIS
+2421 QVDADSCSLQPEIS

-2450 LQVSPYPTG
+2450 LQISPYPTG
-2459 SAQSLLG
+2459 SAQSLLE

-2474 NGMVTDGALTLTMSY
+2474 NGMVTDGALTLTITY
-2489 NGKQYKSSTMKQL
+2489 NGKQYKSSTMEQL
-2502 AGYIEESLRQ
+2502 AGYIEDSLRE
-2512 LLQHCVTQERTV
+2512 LLHHCVTQERSV

-2588 GSFDPTAFG
+2588 GSFDPAAFG

-2642 NAPQREAYLK
+2642 NATQREAYLK
-2652 TFAAEDKAQ
+2652 TFAAKDKAQ

-2671 RVSILQTDEESFR
+2671 RVSILCTGEDSFR

-2716 REPQL
+2716 RAPQL

-2740 AAADYWSRYLAGYEQ
+2740 AAANYWSRYLAGYDQ

-2763 GAVKGEGYV
+2763 EASIGEGYLS
-2772 AEKLNY
+2772 EKLNY
-2778 PVSREL
+2778 TLDREL
-2784 TERLEKVARDAHVT
+2784 TGRLEKVARDAHVT
-2798 MNILLQSIWGVALQ
+2798 MNILLQSIWGIALQ

-2855 HLPFTVLMKQ
+2855 NLPFNVLMKQ

-2914 DGEAAFEI
+2914 GGEAAFEI
-2922 EEAELLEQT
+2922 EDAELLEQT

-2938 VLPGKEMRLLFQ
+2938 VLPGEEMKLLFQ
-2950 YNALVYDSATIEQIK
+2950 YNTLVYDSSNIERIR
-2965 GHLFHLMEQIVEN
+2965 GHLVHLMEQIVKN
-2978 PAISVDAL
+2978 PGISVDAL
-2986 ELVTPQEREQI
+2986 ELVTPQERDHI
-2997 LSVWGETEASSKH
+2997 LNIWKDIAVPYEH
-3010 RTTFHGLL
+3010 
-3018 EEQAARTP
+3018 
-3026 DATAIL
+3026 
-3032 FENEMLTYAELNAK
+3032 YAELH
-3046 ANGLARRLRA
+3046 
-3056 EGIKTGDLVGLLVE
+3056 
-3070 RSTDMIV
+3070 
-3077 GMYGIMKAGGAYVP
+3077 
-3091 IDPEYPKE
+3091 
-3099 RINYMLEDS
+3099 
-3108 GTKMVLAQAHLL
+3108 AQAQ
-3120 EHIDWMGNV
+3120 
-3129 LLLEE
+3129 
-3134 PSTYDADESNLKD
+3134 
-3147 TANSDDLAYVIYTS
+3147 TA
-3161 GTTGQP
+3161 P
-3167 KGVLVEHRGLRNLSD
+3167 
-3182 VYRGL
+3182 
-3187 FEVTPQDRIVQ
+3187 
-3198 FASLSFD
+3198 
-3205 ASVSEIITA
+3205 
-3214 LSHGATLCIPSTQD
+3214 
-3228 ILDHALFEQFMNSKA
+3228 
-3243 ITIATLPPAYII
+3243 
-3255 HLEPERLPA
+3255 
-3264 LRCLLTAGSA
+3264 
-3274 TSVELIEKWRKH
+3274 
-3286 VQYFNGYGP
+3286 
-3295 TEDSVCTTMWTVPDS
+3295 
-3310 EETMERVSIGQP
+3310 IGQP
-3322 IANHRVYILDD
+3322 NVYIVDD
-3333 HFRVLPVGVAG
+3333 HFRLLPVGVAG
-3344 ELCISGIGL
+3344 ELCIAGVGFT
-3353 ARGYHNQPALM
+3353 REHHNHPELT
-3364 DEKFVDNPFT
+3364 DEKFVDNPFA
-3374 PGERMYRTGDLVR
+3374 PGERMYRTGDLAR
-3387 WLPDGTIEY
+3387 WLPDGTIQY
-3396 LGRIDHQVKIR
+3396 LGRVDHQVKIR
-3407 GYRIE
+3407 GYRVE
-3412 LGEVEAHMLRVP
+3412 LSEVEAQMLK
-3424 FVQEVVALAVES
+3424 VQSVQDVVVMAVEGD
-3436 EDGYKDLV
+3436 DGHKDLF
-3444 AYFVAA
+3444 AYFVAD
-3450 QKLEVSELRAV
+3450 QTIEISELRAV
-3461 LSEMLPGY
+3461 LSELLPVY
-3469 MIPSRFV
+3469 MIPSHFV
-3476 QLEDMP
+3476 QLENP
-3482 LTSNG
+3482 LLTPSG

-3497 QGWAVASSEA
+3497 RGWAVASSVA
-3507 PQTPVEIQLA
+3507 PKTPVEIQLA
-3517 EIWQEVLGVESA
+3517 KIWQEVLGVENA

-3562 REVFESPTI
+3562 REVFQSPTI
-3571 EGLARAIEGYTPLN
+3571 EGLAYAIEGYTPLD

-3592 GAREHYPLS
+3592 GLREHYPLS
-3601 SAQKRLFILSQLEG
+3601 SSQKRLFILSQLEG

-3632 NRERLEQAFRRL
+3632 DRERLEQAFRRL

-3663 QQILPDVPFTVEYAE
+3663 QQILTDVPFTVEYAE
-3678 LSETEAE
+3678 LSGEEAE
-3685 AALQQFVHPFDLGEA
+3685 ASVQQFVRPFDLGEA

-3737 FLHFYQEE
+3737 FLRFYQEE
-3745 DVLPAL
+3745 GLLPAL
-3751 QIQYTDYAVWQQ
+3751 QIQYTDYAVFQQ

-3791 PVDEV
+3791 PGDEV

-3803 AGDRIDFQIDASLS
+3803 AGDRIDFRIDSSLS
-3817 ASLQELATR
+3817 GSLQELATR

-3839 TTLLH
+3839 TALLH

-3858 AGRSHTTLEGLIGMF
+3858 AGRSHATLEGLIGMF
-3873 VGTVALRTYPEGE
+3873 VGTLALRTYPEGE
-3886 KSFEAYLKEVKE
+3886 KSFETYLQEVKE
-3898 TALRAYENQDYPFE
+3898 TALQAYENQDYPFE

-3939 EQGEQEIEGLRFTP
+3939 EQGEQEIERLRFTP
-3953 YDQGHPAAKFDLTL
+3953 YDNVHPAAKFDLTL
-3967 TVSEADGALNCTLE
+3967 TVSEADGALDCTLE
-3981 YATAI
+3981 YSTAI

-3991 AERMAG
+3991 AERMTG
-3997 HFVQLIQ
+3997 HFVQLIR
-4004 EAIANP
+4004 EATANP
-4010 GLSLSSLDIVTP
+4010 AMPLSSLDIVTP
-4022 QEKSM
+4022 QEKSK
-4027 LMKDADEAK
+4027 LMQESAEAR
-4036 ADYPRDQ
+4036 ADYPRDK

-4050 EQAVRNPDAVAVVC
+4050 EQAAHTPNAVAVVC

-4078 NGLARTLRERGLQP
+4078 NRLARTLRERGLQP
-4092 DGLVGIMADRSLEM
+4092 DGLAGIMADRSLEM

-4147 AHLGTRISFTGD
+4147 AHLEKRVSFAGD
-4159 IVNLDEAASYKEDVS
+4159 IINLDETASYKKDIS
-4174 NLEPTAGP
+4174 NLKPAAGP
-4182 NHLAYVI
+4182 EHLAYVI

-4209 RLLFNDKNMF
+4209 RLLFNDKNLF

-4256 SLTAKSPERFLQLLK
+4256 SLTAKSPDRFLQLLK

-4284 FYQLLQEELSHRA
+4284 FYQLLQEELAHHA

-4316 LKDWRAKYPQVQLIN
+4316 LKDWRTKYPQVQLIN

-4342 TYKEITE
+4342 TYKEITD
-4349 LEIGQ
+4349 LEIEQ
-4354 GRSNIGIP
+4354 GRSNIGIT

-4410 HPFEA
+4410 HPFAA

-4479 QKVLVGYFT
+4479 QKVLVAYFT

-4535 APETNVQTGAVYEAP
+4535 APEANVQTGAVYEPP
-4550 RNAAEEAL
+4550 RTKAEEAL

-4591 SRLFQLGYKL
+4591 SRLFQAGYKL

-4610 TIAELSPYLQVAGR
+4610 TIAELSPYLQAAGR
-4624 TAEQGEIKGAAELMP
+4624 TAEQGEIQGAAELMP

-4659 MLHRKDGFDEAALRL
+4659 MLYRKDGFDEAALRL
-4674 TMDQVAIHHDALR
+4674 TVTQIATHHDALR
-4687 MVFRSTEAG
+4687 VVFRSTEAG
-4696 YAAWNRGIDEGEL
+4696 YAAWNRGTDEGEL
-4709 YTLDIVDMRQVEDQ
+4709 YTLDIADVRQAEDQ
-4723 AAAVQAQADA
+4723 AAAVQAKADD

-4745 FKLGLFHCND
+4745 FKLGLFHCDD

-4774 ILFEDIATGYE
+4774 ILFEDIAAGYE
-4785 QALNGKAIVLPQKT
+4785 QALNGQAIVLPQKT

-4816 ALDEERSYWQQIEE
+4816 ALDKERAYWQQIEE
-4830 TMLAPLP
+4830 AILAPLP
-4837 KDEDQE
+4837 KDKDQE

-4899 VNLEGHGREMIVPD
+4899 VNLEGHGREMIIPE

-4924 TQYPVLLNVQGG
+4924 TQYPVLLNLQDG
-4936 QEVSAQIKRIKENL
+4936 QEVSARIKRIKENL
-4950 REVPHKG
+4950 RQIPHKG
-4957 IGYGLLKYMAP
+4957 IGYGLLKYMAL
-4968 EKGTRFSVEPEVSFN
+4968 EKSGGFGVEPEISFN

-5023 IAEGQLSLTITYSN
+5023 IAEGQLSLTVTYST
-5037 RQYRKETVSHF
+5037 RQYRKETVNHF
-5048 AELLQSSLSEVIQ
+5048 AELLQSSLSEVIR
-5061 HCVTQERSQ
+5061 HCVAQERSQ

-5084 QLDRLTAQTAHI
+5084 QFDRLTAQTAHI

-5104 LTAMQKG
+5104 LTPMQKG

-5137 DVDIFFESFQ
+5137 DVDTFFESFQ
-5147 ALAQRHAILRTG
+5147 ALVQRHAILRTS
-5159 FYNNITDVPLQVV
+5159 FYNNIGDLPLQVV
-5172 FKQRPIPLNYVD
+5172 FKQRPIPLHYVD
-5184 LRAGTLQEQEA
+5184 LRAATLQEQEA
-5195 QIQAYTT
+5195 QIKAYTA
-5202 EDMAKGFSLS
+5202 EDMAKGFSLA

-5217 RVTVM
+5217 RVTVL
-5222 QKEQSHLVLWSFHH
+5222 QTEQSSLVLWSFHH

-5254 YSALR
+5254 YSAMR

-5282 DDQESSTY
+5282 DDEEASTY
-5290 WSQYLE
+5290 WSQYLK
-5296 DYDGNTVLPEAKT
+5296 DYDGNTVLPEGKT
-5309 KSQAKV
+5309 KSQAK
-5315 EGYVLNEH
+5315 EAGYVLNEY
-5323 VLHLGASLTHKMDVV
+5323 VLHLGASLTDKMDVV

-5350 QTAWGLILQHYNASS
+5350 QTAWGLILQRYNASS

-5411 RTQAH
+5411 RTQAQ

-5431 QGKTSQKQDLISH
+5431 QGKTTQKQDLISH

-5456 VEQSGNHTEDNLEV
+5456 VEQSGNQNEDNLEV
-5470 ANFAMFEQTNYD
+5470 ANFTMFEQTNYG

-5496 IRYNASV
+5496 IRYNALV
-5503 YEQESIARIGGHLLQ
+5503 YEQESIARIGGHLMQ

-5529 TIQELEIVTPEERTK
+5529 TIEELEIVTSEERVK

-5550 KAHAYPSD
+5550 KAHTYPSD

-5577 AVSGDIQITY
+5577 AVNGDIQVTY

-5592 RANRLASTLI
+5592 QANRLASTLI
-5602 DQGLRSEQVVG
+5602 AQGLRSEQVVG

-5654 SGAEILLTQSHLTK
+5654 SGAGILLTQSHLTE
-5668 LASFEGIVM
+5668 LASFEGTVM

-5682 HIYGAGVDN
+5682 HIYGNGVDN
-5691 PNIPVR
+5691 PNLPVR

-5725 NYIWWANKVYC
+5725 NYIWWANEVYC
-5736 AGQPTDFPLY
+5736 AEQPTDFPLY
-5746 SSISFDLTMTSMF
+5746 SSISFDLTLTSIF
-5759 TPLINGGIVRIY
+5759 TPLINGGLVRIY

-5820 ENLTTHLSKTITDL
+5820 ENLTTHLSQTITDL

-5855 IHLYDPAKDTRES
+5855 IHLYDPVKDTRES
-5868 VPIGLPSD
+5868 VPIGLSAD

-5903 GVARGYLNRLDLT
+5903 GVARGYLNRPELT
-5916 AEKFIRDRFAAEG
+5916 AEKFIRNPFASEG

-5970 KLLDMPLVEE
+5970 KLQDIPLVEE
-5980 ALVVAWADANGQK
+5980 ALVVAWADAHGQK

-6015 AELPAYM
+6015 GLPAYM

-6029 MDVMPLTPNGK
+6029 LDVMPLTPNGK

-6045 LPEPNLGVKA
+6045 LPEPNSGVKA
-6055 GAAFAAPRTDVE
+6055 GAAFTAPRTDVE

-6075 GVLGVPLVGI
+6075 GVLGVPIVGI

-6109 GYKLEMKNLFSY
+6109 GYKLEMKDLFGY
-6121 PTIAELAQRVSAVSR
+6121 PTVAELAQRVNAVSR
-6136 IADQGE
+6136 IADQSE
-6142 VHGTVK
+6142 VHGAVR
-6148 LGPAQRRFFEE
+6148 LGPAQRRFFDE
-6159 QSKDLHH
+6159 QSTDLHH

-6184 AKVIQKIAEHHDALR
+6184 AKAVRKIAEHHDALR
-6199 LVFRQGEHGV
+6199 LVLRQGERGF

-6218 GELYSLQIHDLQDEK
+6218 GELYSLQIHDLQDET
-6233 DPALAIEAGAE
+6233 DPASAIEAGAE
-6244 AIQRSISLEDGPLF
+6244 AIQRSISLGDGPLL

-6315 AWVDGITQYAN
+6315 AWVEGITQYAN

-6332 ERSFW
+6332 ERSYW
-6337 AEVEGEGFA
+6337 AEVEGDGFA
-6346 LLPKDKV
+6346 PLPKDKV
-6353 DGALLIKDTEAVT
+6353 DGALLIKDSETVT
-6366 VTWSPEETEQFLK
+6366 VRWSPEETEQFLK
-6379 EANRAY
+6379 EANRTY
-6385 NTEVNDLLLTALGMA
+6385 NTEVNDLLLTALGIA

-6405 GIERVGIVLEGHGR
+6405 GIERVGILLEGHGR

-6441 ALEMG
+6441 ALEMK
-6446 GEMEIGARI
+6446 EELEIGARI
-6455 KRIKEGLRR
+6455 KRVKEGLRH

-6477 LSDVSTGSSFSA
+6477 LSDVSDVSSFSA
-6489 EPEITFNY
+6489 EPEIIFNY
-6497 LGQFDQDLAE
+6497 LGQFDQDLA
-6507 GTMEVSPYSAGS
+6507 GGMMEVSPYSVGS
-6519 EVSEEMVQHQ
+6519 EVSEQMVQHQ
-6529 ALNINGLITE
+6529 ALNINGLIAE
-6539 GQLQLSVSYNHQQF
+6539 GRLQLSVSYNRQQF
-6553 HVDSVEKFAGILK
+6553 HTESVEKFVGILK
-6566 ERLSEVIG
+6566 NRLSEVIG
-6574 HCARKDRTELT
+6574 HCVRKERTELT
-6585 PSDVLLNDISL
+6585 PSDVLLKDISL
-6596 EEIEELEEQTRHIG
+6596 EKIEELEEQTRHIG
-6610 SIENVY
+6610 SIENMY

-6631 EPHSEVYFEQATFE
+6631 EPHSEVYFEQAKFE
-6645 IQGVFYP
+6645 IHGAFYP
-6652 EDFKRSLQHLMKR
+6652 EDFKRSLKHLMKR

-6689 ACDFVYEELHELEPG
+6689 ACDFVYEDLHELESD
-6704 EMETRLAAYM
+6704 EIEARLAAYTA
-6714 DQDKARG
+6714 QDKARG
-6721 FDLTNEALLRVAI
+6721 FDLAEEALLRVTI

-6740 HYHLLWSS
+6740 AYHLLWSS

-6764 VFETYGALR
+6764 VFETYGVLR
-6773 EQREPELPVAASYSQ
+6773 EQREPELAAAVSYSQ

-6794 KQGEEEASS
+6794 EQGEEEASS

-6814 QTKLPQAITQP
+6814 QTKLPQATTQP
-6825 SAKAEAYVSE
+6825 LAKAEAYVSE

-6840 LDADLTERLEQV
+6840 LDAELTEQLEQV
-6852 AKQHQVTMNTLMQAA
+6852 AKQNQVTMNTLMQAA

-6900 IGLFINTVPVRVQAE
+6900 IGLFINTVPIRVQAE
-6915 GSETFSHVMKRQQE
+6915 GSDTFSHVMKRQQE

-6967 EEHLEEKIANDEAE
+6967 EEHLEEKIASEEAE
-6981 YKITDVQMFEQT
+6981 YQITDVQMFEQT

-7027 GHLTKIL
+7027 GHLIKIL
-7034 TSVSVQPAIR
+7034 ESVSVQPAIR

-7080 EEKAALTPDHTALIF
+7080 EEKAALTPDRTALIY
-7095 GETELT
+7095 GETKLT
-7101 YGELHQQANRLARTL
+7101 YGEFHQQANRLARTL

-7122 PDQPVGIMV
+7122 PDEPVGIMV

-7162 IHHML
+7162 IRHML
-7167 EDSGAKLLLTKSHLK
+7167 EDSGAKLLLTKNHLK
-7182 DRFPFTGTIL
+7182 DRFPFTGTLL

-7200 HADDSNLEPIA
+7200 HADDSNLEPLA

-7275 WFFGQGTLVILPQGV
+7275 WFFGQGTLVILPQGA

-7302 ANRITHLNLVP
+7302 TSCITHLNLVP

-7323 KESSTQGF
+7323 KEGGSQGF

-7353 KVSPYAVLENIY
+7353 KVSPHAVLENIY

-7370 AVYATRYTTSRETAT
+7370 AVYATRYTTSLETAA

-7428 YFNQPELTAEK
+7428 YFNQPDLTAEK
-7439 FIPHPYTSG
+7439 FIPHPYKPG
-7448 ERIYRTGDLARWL
+7448 ARIYRTGDLARWL

-7504 ALADSSGSTQLC
+7504 ALADATGSTQLC
-7516 AYFVAEEALA
+7516 AYFVAEEGLA
-7526 AGVLREALASELP
+7526 ANVLREALASELP
-7539 SYMIPSAFVQL
+7539 SYMIPTAFVQL
-7550 GQMPLN
+7550 AQMPLN

-7567 APETLLRS
+7567 APEALLRS
-7575 TAEYIAPRTQ
+7575 TAEYIPPRTP
-7585 TEVELAKIWSE
+7585 TEVELAQIWSE
-7596 VLGVQEIGIRDQFF
+7596 VLGVQEIGVKDHFF

-7617 KVLGLIQR
+7617 KVLGLIQK
-7625 ISSSMGVHLPLQAV
+7625 ISSVMGVQLQLQLV
-7639 FNLPTVEE
+7639 FNLPTVEQ
-7647 MAHEIFKLQATT
+7647 MAHEISKLQTKDAP
-7659 AADEQEMEII
+7659 DEEEMEII
-7669 HFPGKGMLKVFCFP
+7669 HFPGKGALKVFCFP
-7683 PRVGHSLGYY
+7683 PRVGYSLGYY
-7693 EMAKELDGLCEVYGM
+7693 EMARELEGHCEVYGL
-7708 EFIGDRFQG
+7708 EFIGDRFES

-7723 YIDAIVDI
+7723 YMDAIVGI
-7731 QAEGPYIFLGYSLGG
+7731 QAEGPYVFLGYSLGG

-7754 AMESRGYHVGDIIMV
+7754 AMESRGQQVSDLIMV
-7769 DAMRKMSKDESTPEE
+7769 DAMRKTSKDESTPEQ

-7793 DSIRE
+7793 DSIGD

-7806 PADRERVMD
+7806 PSDRKRVKD
-7815 KMLVYSSYRD
+7815 KMLIYSIYRN
-7825 ELINAGEVHAN
+7825 ELINAGEVQAN
-7836 IHAMI
+7836 IHALV
-7841 AEDDSV
+7841 AEDDSM
-7847 GPDTSLDK
+7847 GPVTSSDK
-7855 LLWQQATLGQYKEYG
+7855 LLWQQATLGQYEEYG
-7870 VIGTHDVLLDSGFVG
+7870 VIGTHDVLLDPGYVG

-7892 QILGKIAKASS
+7892 QILGKVAEASS

>member
-1 MNNMQLFDLTNAQ
+1 MNDIQLYDLTNAQ

-31 LSGTAKMKGHIN
+31 LSGTAKMKGRIH

-68 DGVPQQ
+68 DGVPRQ

-81 RQLECLDLTHI
+81 RQLEYLDLTHYE
-92 DSISEVEALLE
+92 SVSEVETLLE

-108 PLPLLDSELF
+108 PLQLLDSELF
-118 QFLIVKISEEEYW
+118 QFLIVKISEDEYW
-131 INIKMH
+131 INTKMH
-137 HIISDGISMVVYGN
+137 HIISDGISMVIYGN
-151 QLTAFYMDL
+151 QLTEFYMQI

-165 PKLSDDCS
+165 PTLNDDCS
-173 YIEYIAD
+173 YIQYIAE

-194 AYWLDKFSDLP
+194 TYWLNKFSDLP

-217 LSTQAVREHFTV
+217 LSTRAVREHFTV
-229 PEALYRE
+229 PEVLYHE

-299 VDKDVEVLSFL
+299 VEKDMDVLSFL
-310 QEVARDQ
+310 QDVARDQ

-338 HGNKDIQRL
+338 HGNRDIQRL

-358 WVDLDDVRI
+358 WVDLDEVRI

-395 LDIDYRTELFER
+395 LDVDYRTTLFER

-426 TPQLSIAEVNLL
+426 APQLSIAEVTLL
-438 GEAEEQSILALS
+438 GEADEQSILALS
-450 EGDVVDYPRDKT
+450 EGIVADYPREKT

-502 LRTEGVGADV
+502 LRSEGVGADT

-519 RSLDMVVGMLAVLKA
+519 RSLEMIVGIMGILKA
-534 GGAYVPIDPEYPE
+534 GGAYVPIDPDYPE

-575 GKLVSLDEA
+575 GKLVNLDEVA
-584 ATYTGDASNLESIS
+584 SYTGDTSNLESIS
-598 GPSHLAYVIYTSG
+598 GASNLAYVIYTSG

-632 DDNLFDF
+632 DKNLFDF
-639 NSQDTWTLFH
+639 NAQDTWTLFH

-664 LYGGKLIIVPSLT
+664 LYGGKLVIVPSLT

-688 KDNRVTILN
+688 KDNKVTILN

-702 FYQVI
+702 FYQVL
-707 QEELAQSSTELSLR
+707 QEELAHSSTELSLR

-734 LKNWRA
+734 LRNWRV

-761 YKEITEHEIEA
+761 YKEITEREIEA

-787 IFDEH
+787 IFDEQ

-810 LARGYLNRPD
+810 LARGYLNRAE

-827 EHPYRAGERLYRTGD
+827 EHPFRAGERMYRTGD

-876 QILKAPGVR
+876 QILKAPNVR

-897 QKLLCAYYVASSDL
+897 QKLLCAYYVASTDL
-911 SPGELRSQLATEL
+911 SPSELRSQLAVEL

-958 VQSGEDYL
+958 VQSSEDYL
-966 APRTAVEAQLVL
+966 APRTAAEVQLAL
-978 IWQDILGAARV
+978 IWQDILGVARV
-989 GVHDNFFEIG
+989 GIRDNFFEIG
-999 GHSLRATLLVTRIR
+999 GHSLRATLLVSRIQ

-1018 SISLREVFQSPTVE
+1018 SLSLREVFQWPTVE
-1032 SLARLVKE
+1032 SMARLVKE
-1040 RIPTVYESIPQA
+1040 RIPTVYESIPRA

-1084 AFTVDGPLDRVRLE
+1084 AFTVDGPLDCVRLE
-1098 SAFKALI
+1098 SAFQALI
-1105 QRHESLRTGFYMQD
+1105 QRHESLRTGFYMKD
-1119 GELVQH
+1119 GELVQR
-1125 VHKDVPFTLGY
+1125 VHRDVPFALDY
-1136 TEASAEETDTL
+1136 TEASVEETDTL
-1147 IHSFTRAFD
+1147 VRSFIRAFD

-1165 SLVKLQE
+1165 GLVKLE
-1172 ERHLLLFDMHHII
+1172 EGRHLLLFDMHHII

-1191 QILVEELTQLYQG
+1191 QILVEELTSLYQE

-1219 WQREQSE
+1219 WQREHSE
-1226 REWQD
+1226 NQWKE
-1231 LEAYWLQTF
+1231 LEAYWLQAF

-1245 VLDLPTDFQRPSV
+1245 ILDLPTDYQRPSV

-1263 SRIDFTLDES
+1263 SRIDFTLDAS

-1300 LHKYTGQKDIVV
+1300 LHKYTGQEDIIV

-1331 VNTLALRSYPAGEK
+1331 VNTLAMRSYPAGDK
-1345 TFQDYLLEVKETALK
+1345 TFQDYLLEIKETALK

-1365 DYPFEK
+1365 DYPLEK
-1371 LVEKLGVGRDVS
+1371 LIEKLGVGRDVS

-1398 QEEQDMDGVHFT
+1398 QAEQDMGGLRFT
-1410 PYPMDTVTAKF
+1410 PYPTETVTAKF
-1421 DLSLNVEEKGAEL
+1421 DLSLNVEEQGAEL
-1434 AFGLEYSTALYRR
+1434 AFGLEYSTALYQR
-1447 ETVERLATHLLRVL
+1447 ESVERLAMHLLRVL
-1461 HAVAANPQL
+1461 HAVAVNPQL
-1470 QLAEIEMITPEEKV
+1470 KLANIEMITPEEKV
-1484 QIIEVFNATA
+1484 QIIEEFNATSA
-1494 TPYPRDKTIHE
+1494 PYPSEKTIHE
-1505 LFAEQVKHTPEQTA
+1505 LFAEQVKRTPEQTA
-1519 LVFGDVRLT
+1519 LVFGNVQLT
-1528 YLELEDKASRLAQT
+1528 YLELEEKAGRLAQT

-1551 QPVAIMGGRSIEM
+1551 QPVAVMGGRGIEM
-1564 VVGMLAVLQAGGA
+1564 VIGMLAILQAGGA

-1583 DYPEDRVRYMLE
+1583 EYPEDRVRYMLN
-1595 DSDAKLLLVQKGEL
+1595 DSGAKLLLVQKGEFVS
-1609 INVDYGIP
+1609 VDYGLP

-1628 SDPVQAEETVQGP
+1628 AKPTQPEETVHGS

-1725 AAIAKY
+1725 AAIASY

-1736 WLTSPLFN
+1736 WLTAPLFN

-1766 LSISHINRV
+1766 LSVPHINRV
-1775 IEANPDL
+1775 KEANPGLDL
-1782 VPINGYGP
+1782 INGYGP

-1798 TYKIPGRVE
+1798 TYKIPGRAE

-1862 PSPVKEGERCYRTGD
+1862 PSPVKDGESCYRTGD
-1877 LVRWLPDGNLEFKGR
+1877 LVRWLPDGKLEFKGR

-1903 IELPEIE
+1903 IEIPEIE
-1910 AQLAKVESVVE
+1910 AQLTKVETVIDT
-1921 AVVVVR
+1921 VVVVR
-1927 ADELG
+1927 TDELG

-1942 DRTLTA
+1942 DRMLTA

-1957 VLPGYMMPSY
+1957 VLPGYMIPSY
-1967 FIQMD
+1967 FVQLD
-1972 RMPLTSNG
+1972 RMPLTTNG

-1988 APQVGAHT
+1988 APQVGVHT

-2050 GYRLEMKQLFKSP
+2050 GYRLEMKELFKSP
-2063 TIAELGAEIQTAVH
+2063 TIAELSAQIQTAVH
-2077 MAEQGVVRGAARL
+2077 MAEQGTVRGSASL

-2118 GFEETALHQVLRKL
+2118 GFEEKALHQVLRKL
-2132 AEHHDA
+2132 AQHHDA
-2138 LRMAFRQTEQGYEAW
+2138 LRMVFRQTEQGYEAW
-2153 NRDLGEGELYSL
+2153 NRGFEEGELYSL
-2165 ITADLR
+2165 QTADLR
-2171 SESNP
+2171 NESNP
-2176 VAAIT
+2176 VTAIT
-2181 TLSDDI
+2181 ALSDDI

-2197 LMKLG
+2197 LLKLG

-2231 DFAAGYEQV
+2231 DIAAGYEQV
-2240 IQGQA
+2240 TQGQE
-2245 LTFPQKTDSFRDWG
+2245 LTFPQKTDAFRDWG
-2259 DAIARYS
+2259 DALSRYS
-2266 EGPEIEV
+2266 ESPAIEI
-2273 HRAYWSKLGDQ
+2273 HQAYWRDLEGQ
-2284 PLEQLPKDEAVES
+2284 QLEQLPKDEAVES
-2297 LLLQDSEVV
+2297 LLLRDSEVV
-2306 TAQWTVEETDQL
+2306 TAQWTAEETDQL

-2355 EGHGREPIISNID
+2355 EGHGREPIIPNID

-2378 QYPVILDLGNDLEL
+2378 QYPVILELGDDPEVA
-2392 SALIKS
+2392 ALIKS
-2398 VKEELR
+2398 VKEGLR

-2415 LKTMAS
+2415 LQSMAN
-2421 QEDADSFSLQPEIS
+2421 QVDVDSFSLQPEIS

-2450 LQVSPYPTG
+2450 LQISPYPTG
-2459 SAQSLLG
+2459 SAQSLLE

-2474 NGMVTDGALTLTMSY
+2474 NGMVTDGALTLTITY
-2489 NGKQYKSSTMKQL
+2489 NGKQYKSSTMEQL
-2502 AGYIEESLRQ
+2502 AGYIEDSLRE
-2512 LLQHCVTQERTV
+2512 LLHHCVTQERSV

-2569 DMFEPHTGA
+2569 DMLEPHTGA

-2588 GSFDPTAFG
+2588 GSFDPAAFG

-2642 NAPQREAYLK
+2642 NATQREAYLK
-2652 TFAAEDKAQ
+2652 TFAAKDKEQ

-2671 RVSILQTDEESFR
+2671 RVSILCTGEASFR

-2710 FALLEG
+2710 FSLLEG

-2730 IEWLEQQDEA
+2730 IEWLEQQDEVVA
-2740 AAADYWSRYLAGYEQ
+2740 SNYWGRYLAGYEQ
-2755 QTLLPQVG
+2755 QTLLPQVV
-2763 GAVKGEGYV
+2763 GASKGEGYV

-2778 PVSREL
+2778 PLSREL
-2784 TERLEKVARDAHVT
+2784 TERLEKVARNAHVT
-2798 MNILLQSIWGVALQ
+2798 VNILLQSIWGIALQ

-2855 HLPFTVLMKQ
+2855 NLPFSILMKQ

-2914 DGEAAFEI
+2914 GGEAAFEI
-2922 EEAELLEQT
+2922 EDAELLEQT

-2938 VLPGKEMRLLFQ
+2938 VLPGEEMKLLFQ
-2950 YNALVYDSATIEQIK
+2950 YNALVYDQETIEQIK
-2965 GHLFHLMEQIVEN
+2965 GHLVHLMEQIVEN

-2997 LSVWGETEASSKH
+2997 LNVWGNTKISYEHCS
-3010 RTTFHGLL
+3010 TFHGLL
-3018 EEQAARTP
+3018 EEQAGRTP
-3026 DATAIL
+3026 DATAIW
-3032 FENEMLTYAELNAK
+3032 FEDEMLTYAELNAK
-3046 ANGLARRLRA
+3046 ANGLARRLHTQ
-3056 EGIKTGDLVGLLVE
+3056 GIKTGDLVGLIAE
-3070 RSTDMIV
+3070 RSPEMIV
-3077 GMYGIMKAGGAYVP
+3077 GIYGIMKAGGAYVP

-3099 RINYMLEDS
+3099 RISYMLEDC
-3108 GTKMVLAQAHLL
+3108 GAKLILAQTRLL
-3120 EHIDWMGNV
+3120 EHLGWMENV
-3129 LLLEE
+3129 LLLDE
-3134 PSTYDADESNLKD
+3134 PLTYDADTSNLKD
-3147 TANSDDLAYVIYTS
+3147 TAGPDDLAYVIYTS

-3167 KGVLVEHRGLRNLSD
+3167 KGVLVEHRGLQNLSD
-3182 VYRGL
+3182 VYGAL

-3205 ASVSEIITA
+3205 ASVSEILTA
-3214 LSHGATLCIPSTQD
+3214 LSQGAALCIPSTHD
-3228 ILDHALFEQFMNSKA
+3228 ILDYALFEHFLNDKG
-3243 ITIATLPPAYII
+3243 ITIATLPPAYAIQFD
-3255 HLEPERLPA
+3255 PERLPT

-3274 TSVELIEKWRKH
+3274 ASVELIEKWRKH
-3286 VQYFNGYGP
+3286 VRYSNGYGP
-3295 TEDSVCTTMWTVPDS
+3295 TEDSVCTTIWSVPDS
-3310 EETMERVSIGQP
+3310 EEATDIVSIGQP
-3322 IANHRVYILDD
+3322 IANHSVYILDD
-3333 HFRVLPVGVAG
+3333 HFRLQPVGVAG

-3353 ARGYHNQPALM
+3353 ARGYHNRPELM
-3364 DEKFVDNPFT
+3364 DEKFVDNPFA

-3387 WLPDGTIEY
+3387 WLPNGTIEY

-3412 LGEVEAHMLRVP
+3412 LGEVEAQMLRVAS
-3424 FVQEVVALAVES
+3424 VQEVVAMAVEGD
-3436 EDGYKDLV
+3436 DGYKDLV

-3469 MIPSRFV
+3469 MLPSRFI

-3497 QGWAVASSEA
+3497 RGWAVASSVA
-3507 PQTPVEIQLA
+3507 PKTPVEIQLA
-3517 EIWQEVLGVESA
+3517 EIWQEVLGVENA

-3562 REVFESPTI
+3562 REVFQSPTI
-3571 EGLARAIEGYTPLN
+3571 EGLAYAIEGYTPLD

-3592 GAREHYPLS
+3592 GLREHYPLS
-3601 SAQKRLFILSQLEG
+3601 SSQKRLFILSQLEG

-3623 GILTVEGAL
+3623 GILTVEGVL
-3632 NRERLEQAFRRL
+3632 DRERLEQAFRRL

-3653 RFVTVNGEPV
+3653 RFVTVNGEPI
-3663 QQILPDVPFTVEYAE
+3663 QQILTDVPFTVEYAE
-3678 LSETEAE
+3678 LSEEEAE
-3685 AALQQFVHPFDLGEA
+3685 ASVQQFVRPFDLGEA

-3705 GLIRIAHER
+3705 GLIQIAHER

-3737 FLHFYQEE
+3737 FLRFYQEE
-3745 DVLPAL
+3745 DLLPAL

-3763 EQLGSERLK
+3763 EQLGSEHLK

-3791 PVDEV
+3791 PGDEV
-3796 RPAVRSF
+3796 RSAVRSF
-3803 AGDRIDFQIDASLS
+3803 AGDRIDFRIDSSLS
-3817 ASLQELATR
+3817 GSLQELATR

-3839 TTLLH
+3839 TALLH

-3858 AGRSHTTLEGLIGMF
+3858 AGRSHATLEGLIGMF

-3886 KSFEAYLKEVKE
+3886 KSFEAYLQEVKE
-3898 TALRAYENQDYPFE
+3898 TALQAYENQDYPFE

-3953 YDQGHPAAKFDLTL
+3953 YDNVHPAAKFDLTL
-3967 TVSEADGALNCTLE
+3967 TVSEADGALDCALE
-3981 YATAI
+3981 YSTAI

-3997 HFVQLIQ
+3997 HFVQLIR
-4004 EAIANP
+4004 EATANP
-4010 GLSLSSLDIVTP
+4010 AMPLSSLDIVTP
-4022 QEKSM
+4022 QEKSK
-4027 LMKDADEAK
+4027 LMQESAEAR
-4036 ADYPRDQ
+4036 ADYPRDK

-4050 EQAVRNPDAVAVVC
+4050 EQAAHTPNAVAVVC
-4064 EEATLSYSELNERA
+4064 KEATLSYSELNERA
-4078 NGLARTLRERGLQP
+4078 NRLARTLCERGLQP
-4092 DGLVGIMADRSLEM
+4092 DGLAGIMADRSLEM

-4147 AHLGTRISFTGD
+4147 AHLEKRASFAGD
-4159 IVNLDEAASYKEDVS
+4159 IINLDEAASYKEDIS
-4174 NLEPTAGP
+4174 NLQPAAGP
-4182 NHLAYVI
+4182 EHLAYVI

-4256 SLTAKSPERFLQLLK
+4256 SLTAKSPDRFLQLLK

-4284 FYQLLQEELSHRA
+4284 FYQLLQEELAHHA

-4316 LKDWRAKYPQVQLIN
+4316 LKDWRTKYPQVQLIN

-4349 LEIGQ
+4349 LEIEQ
-4354 GRSNIGIP
+4354 GRSNIGIT

-4410 HPFEA
+4410 HPFAA

-4479 QKVLVGYFT
+4479 QKVLVAYFT

-4535 APETNVQTGAVYEAP
+4535 APEVNVQTGAVYEPP
-4550 RNAAEEAL
+4550 RTKAEEAL

-4591 SRLFQLGYKL
+4591 SRLFQAGYKL

-4610 TIAELSPYLQVAGR
+4610 TIAELSPYLQAAGR
-4624 TAEQGEIKGAAELMP
+4624 TAEQGEIQGAAELMP

-4659 MLHRKDGFDEAALRL
+4659 MLYRKDGFDEAALRL
-4674 TMDQVAIHHDALR
+4674 TVAQIATHHDALR

-4696 YAAWNRGIDEGEL
+4696 YAAWNRGTDEGEL
-4709 YTLDIVDMRQVEDQ
+4709 YTLDIADVRQAEDQ
-4723 AAAVQAQADA
+4723 AAAVQAKADD

-4745 FKLGLFHCND
+4745 FKLGLFHCDD

-4774 ILFEDIATGYE
+4774 ILFEDIAAGYE
-4785 QALNGKAIVLPQKT
+4785 QALNGQAIVLPQKT

-4808 AAKYAAGP
+4808 AAKYAEGP
-4816 ALDEERSYWQQIEE
+4816 ALDKERAYWQQIEE
-4830 TMLAPLP
+4830 AILAPLP
-4837 KDEDQE
+4837 KDKDQE

-4899 VNLEGHGREMIVPD
+4899 VNLEGHGREMILPK

-4924 TQYPVLLNVQGG
+4924 TQYPVLLNLQDG
-4936 QEVSAQIKRIKENL
+4936 QEGSARIKRIKENL
-4950 REVPHKG
+4950 RQIPHKG
-4957 IGYGLLKYMAP
+4957 IGYGLLKYMAL
-4968 EKGTRFSVEPEVSFN
+4968 EKSGGFGVEPEISFN

-5023 IAEGQLSLTITYSN
+5023 IAEGQLSLTVTYSSM
-5037 RQYRKETVSHF
+5037 QYRKETVNHF
-5048 AELLQSSLSEVIQ
+5048 AELLQSSLSEVIR
-5061 HCVTQERSQ
+5061 HCVAQERSQ

-5084 QLDRLTAQTAHI
+5084 QLDRLTARTAHT

-5104 LTAMQKG
+5104 LTPMQKG

-5137 DVDIFFESFQ
+5137 DVETFFESFQ
-5147 ALAQRHAILRTG
+5147 ALVQRHAILRTS
-5159 FYNNITDVPLQVV
+5159 FYNNIGDVPLQVV
-5172 FKQRPIPLNYVD
+5172 IKQRLIPLHYVD
-5184 LRAGTLQEQEA
+5184 LRAATLQEQEA
-5195 QIQAYTT
+5195 QIKAYTA

-5217 RVTVM
+5217 RVTVL
-5222 QKEQSHLVLWSFHH
+5222 QTEQSSLVLWSFHH

-5254 YSALR
+5254 YSAMR

-5282 DDQESSTY
+5282 DDEEASTY
-5290 WSQYLE
+5290 WSQYLK
-5296 DYDGNTVLPEAKT
+5296 DYDGNTVLPEGKT
-5309 KSQAKV
+5309 KSQAK
-5315 EGYVLNEH
+5315 EAGYVLNEH
-5323 VLHLGASLTHKMDVV
+5323 VLHLGASLTDKMDVV

-5350 QTAWGLILQHYNASS
+5350 QTAWGLILQRYNASS

-5411 RTQAH
+5411 RTQAQ

-5431 QGKTSQKQDLISH
+5431 QGKTTQKQDLISH

-5456 VEQSGNHTEDNLEV
+5456 VEQSGNQHEDNLEV
-5470 ANFAMFEQTNYD
+5470 ANFTMFEQTNYD

-5489 GEDIKVC
+5489 GEDIRVC
-5496 IRYNASV
+5496 IRYNALV
-5503 YEQESIARIGGHLLQ
+5503 YEQESIARIGGHLMQ

-5529 TIQELEIVTPEERTK
+5529 TIEELEIVTSEERMK

-5550 KAHAYPSD
+5550 KAHTYPSD

-5577 AVSGDIQITY
+5577 AVNGDVQVTY

-5592 RANRLASTLI
+5592 QANRLAATLI
-5602 DQGLRSEQVVG
+5602 AQGLRSEQVVG

-5654 SGAEILLTQSHLTK
+5654 SGAGILLTQSHLTE
-5668 LASFEGIVM
+5668 LASFEGTVM

-5682 HIYGAGVDN
+5682 HIYGDGVDN
-5691 PNIPVR
+5691 PNLPVR

-5736 AGQPTDFPLY
+5736 AGKPTDFPLY
-5746 SSISFDLTMTSMF
+5746 SSISFDLTLTSIF
-5759 TPLINGGIVRIY
+5759 TPLINGGLVRIY

-5820 ENLTTHLSKTITDL
+5820 ENLTTHLSQTITDL

-5855 IHLYDPAKDTRES
+5855 IHLYDPVKDTRES
-5868 VPIGLPSD
+5868 VPIGLPAD

-5903 GVARGYLNRLDLT
+5903 GVARGYLNRPELT
-5916 AEKFIRDRFAAEG
+5916 AEKFIRNPFASEG

-5970 KLLDMPLVEE
+5970 KLQDIPLVEE
-5980 ALVVAWADANGQK
+5980 ALVVAWADAHGQK

-6015 AELPAYM
+6015 GLPAYM

-6029 MDVMPLTPNGK
+6029 LDVMPLTPNGK

-6045 LPEPNLGVKA
+6045 LPEPNSGVKA
-6055 GAAFAAPRTDVE
+6055 GAAFTAPRTDVE

-6097 KSIQVSSRLLHA
+6097 KSIQVSSRLLQA
-6109 GYKLEMKNLFSY
+6109 GYKLEMKDLFSY
-6121 PTIAELAQRVSAVSR
+6121 PTIAELAQRVRAVSR
-6136 IADQGE
+6136 IADQSE
-6142 VHGTVK
+6142 VHGAVR
-6148 LGPAQRRFFEE
+6148 LGPAQCRFFDE
-6159 QSKDLHH
+6159 QSTDLHH

-6179 NTDAL
+6179 DTDAL
-6184 AKVIQKIAEHHDALR
+6184 AKVVRKIAEHHDALR
-6199 LVFRQGEHGV
+6199 LVFRQGEQGF

-6218 GELYSLQIHDLQDEK
+6218 GELYSLQIHDLKDET
-6233 DPALAIEAGAE
+6233 DPASAIEAGAE
-6244 AIQRSISLEDGPLF
+6244 AIQRSISLGDGPLL

-6315 AWVDGITQYAN
+6315 AWAQGITQYAN

-6332 ERSFW
+6332 ERSYW
-6337 AEVEGEGFA
+6337 AGVEGDGFA
-6346 LLPKDKV
+6346 PLPKDKV
-6353 DGALLIKDTEAVT
+6353 DDALLIKDSGTVT
-6366 VTWSPEETEQFLK
+6366 VRWSPEETEQFLK
-6379 EANRAY
+6379 EANRTY

-6405 GIERVGIVLEGHGR
+6405 GIERIGILLEGHGR

-6441 ALEMG
+6441 ALEMKEG
-6446 GEMEIGARI
+6446 LEIGARI
-6455 KRIKEGLRR
+6455 KRVKEGLRH

-6477 LSDVSTGSSFSA
+6477 LSDVSDVSSFSA
-6489 EPEITFNY
+6489 EPEIIFNY
-6497 LGQFDQDLAE
+6497 LGQFDQDLA
-6507 GTMEVSPYSAGS
+6507 GGMMEVSPYSVGS
-6519 EVSEEMVQHQ
+6519 EVSEQMVQHQ
-6529 ALNINGLITE
+6529 ALNINGLIAE
-6539 GQLQLSVSYNHQQF
+6539 GRLQLSVSYNRQQF
-6553 HVDSVEKFAGILK
+6553 HTESVEKFVGILK
-6566 ERLSEVIG
+6566 KRLGEVIG
-6574 HCARKDRTELT
+6574 HCVRKERTELT
-6585 PSDVLLNDISL
+6585 PSDVLLKDISL
-6596 EEIEELEEQTRHIG
+6596 EKIEELEEQTRHIG
-6610 SIENVY
+6610 SIENMY

-6631 EPHSEVYFEQATFE
+6631 EPHSEVYFEQAKFE
-6645 IQGVFYP
+6645 IHGAFYP

-6689 ACDFVYEELHELEPG
+6689 ACDFVYEDLHELESG
-6704 EMETRLAAYM
+6704 EIEARLAACTA
-6714 DQDKARG
+6714 QDKARG
-6721 FDLTNEALLRVAI
+6721 FDLAEGALLRVTI
-6734 LRTAKE
+6734 LRTAQE
-6740 HYHLLWSS
+6740 DYHLLWSS

-6764 VFETYGALR
+6764 VFETYGVLR
-6773 EQREPELPVAASYSQ
+6773 EQREPELPAAVSYSQ

-6794 KQGEEEASS
+6794 EQGEEEASS

-6814 QTKLPQAITQP
+6814 QTKLPQATTQP
-6825 SAKAEAYVSE
+6825 LAKAEAYVSE

-6840 LDADLTERLEQV
+6840 LNEELTERLEQV
-6852 AKQHQVTMNTLMQAA
+6852 AKQNQVTMNTLMQAA

-6915 GSETFSHVMKRQQE
+6915 GSDTFSHVMKRQQE

-6967 EEHLEEKIANDEAE
+6967 EEQLEEKMASEEAE
-6981 YKITDVQMFEQT
+6981 YTITDVQMFEQT

-7027 GHLTKIL
+7027 GHFMKIL
-7034 TSVSVQPAIR
+7034 GNVSVQPAIR

-7080 EEKAALTPDHTALIF
+7080 EEKAALTPDRTALIY
-7095 GETELT
+7095 GETKLP

-7162 IHHML
+7162 IRHML
-7167 EDSGAKLLLTKSHLK
+7167 EDSGAKLLLTKNHLK
-7182 DRFPFTGTIL
+7182 DRFPFTGTLL

-7200 HADDSNLEPIA
+7200 HADDSNLEPLA

-7275 WFFGQGTLVILPQGV
+7275 WFFGQGTLVILPQGA

-7302 ANRITHLNLVP
+7302 TSHITHLNLVP

-7323 KESSTQGF
+7323 KEGGSQGF

-7353 KVSPYAVLENIY
+7353 KVSPHAVLENIY

-7370 AVYATRYTTSRETAT
+7370 AVYATRYTTSLETAA

-7428 YFNQPELTAEK
+7428 YFNQSDLTAEK
-7439 FIPHPYTSG
+7439 FIPHPYNPG
-7448 ERIYRTGDLARWL
+7448 ARIYRTGDLARWL

-7504 ALADSSGSTQLC
+7504 ALADATGGTQLC
-7516 AYFVAEEALA
+7516 AYFVAEEGLA
-7526 AGVLREALASELP
+7526 ANVLREALASELP
-7539 SYMIPSAFVQL
+7539 SYMIPTAFVQL
-7550 GQMPLN
+7550 AQMPLN

-7567 APETLLRS
+7567 APEALLRS
-7575 TAEYIAPRTQ
+7575 TAEYIPPRTP
-7585 TEVELAKIWSE
+7585 TEVELAQIWSE
-7596 VLGVQEIGIRDQFF
+7596 VLGVQEIGVKDHFF

-7617 KVLGLIQR
+7617 KVLGLIQK
-7625 ISSSMGVHLPLQAV
+7625 ISSVMDVQLPLQLV
-7639 FNLPTVEE
+7639 FNLPTVEQ
-7647 MAHEIFKLQATT
+7647 MAHEISRLRTKDAP
-7659 AADEQEMEII
+7659 DEEEMEII
-7669 HFPGKGMLKVFCFP
+7669 HFPGKGTLKVFCFP
-7683 PRVGHSLGYY
+7683 PRVGYSLGYY
-7693 EMAKELDGLCEVYGM
+7693 EMARELEGHCEVYGL
-7708 EFIGDRFQG
+7708 EFIGDRFES

-7723 YIDAIVDI
+7723 YMDAIVGI
-7731 QAEGPYIFLGYSLGG
+7731 QAEGPYVFLGYSLGG

-7754 AMESRGYHVGDIIMV
+7754 AMESRGHQVSDLIMV
-7769 DAMRKMSKDESTPEE
+7769 DAMRKTSKDESTPEQ
-7784 LEEIVETVL
+7784 LEEIVEAVL
-7793 DSIRE
+7793 DSIGD

-7806 PADRERVMD
+7806 PSDRERVKD
-7815 KMLVYSSYRD
+7815 KMLIYSIYRN
-7825 ELINAGEVHAN
+7825 ELINAGEVQAN
-7836 IHAMI
+7836 IHALV
-7841 AEDDSV
+7841 AEDDSM
-7847 GPDTSLDK
+7847 GPVTSSDK
-7855 LLWQQATLGQYKEYG
+7855 LLWQQATLGQYEEYG
-7870 VIGTHDVLLDSGFVG
+7870 VIGTHDVLFDSGYIG

-7892 QILGKIAKASS
+7892 QILGKVTEASS
-7903 KNKPI
+7903 KNKRI